1 MYQHTPSFLVDM
13 KKRRTIRVLAI
24 LVFLVTI
31 LTGGWSFFTEYQIQQ
46 VRSEGGIA
54 LEVAGDEGIAHVSQS
69 GYRVKKGDIGWY
81 KRGDIANVKE
91 TTRTGYTFLGW
102 YQDTT
107 KVSDSNPYSHTMTAA
122 TKLVAKTKINSYR
135 ITAEL
140 DGGTINGSPSWSQ
153 TYTIKDT
160 VTLPTP
166 VKTGYNFLGWVE
178 KGANNTPNKN
188 VVIPVGSTGDKTF
201 VAKWEIKKFKV
212 NVNGILDG
220 GTEQETTKGMGTF
233 DVYVNGDLLQN
244 KHDWYDYVDNAT
256 PYGTQIEIK
265 NIKAETGKTYV
276 KSSQSLK
283 FTVTGNVKITLY
295 FKTNEYTYR
304 FNANGGTGSIADIK
318 AKHGTSV
325 KIPTSTFKKDYHTQT
340 NWNTAAGGTGTSY
353 KLEDT
358 ISGYSG
364 KDGDVVTLYAQ
375 WRKNKVQ
382 ISLHANGSKMG
393 ASAGSYFSLD
403 AQSFVARGG
412 TRAIYEGEYGG
423 YVKDSTNS
431 LPDIQYTGNLW
442 LERTGYHYNPNES
455 WNTKSDGSGKS
466 YSENG
471 GILAKDF
478 ADLKDSDKSVTLYAN
493 WKPNNYKVRY
503 NGNGATSGTMTDSV
517 HVYDTAKALT
527 RNAYA
532 RTGYTFTGWNTKHD
546 GKGTAYADGASVKN
560 LTSNKDGVVTL
571 YAQWKANSYTLTY
584 DANGGT
590 VSTSSKTLQYGDA
603 FGILPTPK
611 RDGHKFLGWY
621 TSATG
626 GTKVS
631 ETTKI
636 DAKNTT
642 IYAHWD
648 AYTLS
653 INYHGDGAEYL
664 HDFDFDEN
672 KELGLVNVTGKD
684 IVKVQTV
691 RYGSKLPDYG
701 LFDGGRFKK
710 TGYTAENLVMLLK
723 GGTSISTQVP
733 YTAVELATKA
743 GKQDAFKTGNVSI
756 DIYPKWTVNTYT
768 NEITHWAGGFKDQEG
783 NNYEKTYFKLRSTT
797 FSSSYNSKF
806 TLDASQ
812 KIEIPNGF
820 HLNQDFGSD
829 DISSDGSW
837 TRYPFGT
844 QVTQKAQNMSFE
856 YDYLPSVYKIT
867 YNLNGGTNN
876 SANPSY
882 YNVLYGVSLKNP
894 TRIGYTFDGW
904 ESNLF
909 NLAQQ
914 KFMCI
919 NNVSGNELSNAKM
932 QVWKDGKF
940 LVQPLTVRSVGDAS
954 KKYIHNYDTGMY
966 TIRLAANG
974 NIQDGGSYY
983 AENVYLEKGKT
994 YTFSFRVE
1002 EASKSKYVISNVK
1015 VNKDGGTK
1023 VTGINEGKK
1032 ANFATSAELYS
1043 ELAKRTIGDVALEAR
1058 WTPNKYTLSFNPNG
1072 GTVNPTSKTVSYGSP
1087 YGDLPTPTKSGN
1099 TFLGWFTEKDGG
1111 TQVSSTTTMGASNVT
1126 LYAHW
1131 KLDIRDTVLGDRS
1144 VFSGTFG
1151 QYIKNNS
1158 YIYSIEIGTEGSG
1171 SLEATYDVSKNQD
1184 NSVKARVYRQNY
1196 MYYTI
1201 SIMPETG
1208 YRMVAPDNC
1217 VRWFAWDATDLSRIQ
1232 SISISQVD
1240 FKNTRN
1246 MSHMFNYCGIRDV
1259 TLRGINNKNI
1269 VMNGMFEGCDSLQ
1282 SITVD
1287 SLWRFDSSIGLDG
1300 IWTNGGIDYGG
1311 NTLPSYRDATYY
1323 KSTSY
1328 VYLETGAE
1336 LQKNLSSLITSYPSK
1351 VAIVFGTPSG
1361 GLFGNAIDVSESKDG
1376 SVLMNW
1382 GYSGGSMS
1390 SGVIYI
1396 YPSDS
1401 TKKIALNTESRGM
1414 FDSLYNNVPI
1424 TVDFGTNAVTDVL
1437 TRNTSTSLVWHA
1449 SSDLKYTGDDICGL
1463 VSNPNNR
1470 SIQLQS
1476 DDVDNEQVTS
1486 PDVDTPDTQKDTDT
1500 TDSQKG
1506 TDISDESLAIDTP
1519 DVQEDINTEV
1529 TDSNDVLHEESSQ
1542 VGGIEEVIE

>member
-31 LTGGWSFFTEYQIQQ
+31 LTGGGSFFTEYQIQQ

-503 NGNGATSGTMTDSV
+503 NGNGATSGTMTDSA
-517 HVYDTAKALT
+517 HVYDTTKVLT

-664 HDFDFDEN
+664 RDFDFDEN

-691 RYGSKLPDYG
+691 RYGSKLLDYG
-701 LFDGGRFKK
+701 LLDGGRFKK
-710 TGYTAENLVMLLK
+710 TGYTAENVVMLLK

-768 NEITHWAGGFKDQEG
+768 NEITHWARGFKDQEG

-844 QVTQKAQNMSFE
+844 QVTQKAQNMLFE

-914 KFMCI
+914 KFTCI
-919 NNVSGNELSNAKM
+919 NNVSGNELTSAKM

-1058 WTPNKYTLSFNPNG
+1058 WTAKTLTYN
-1072 GTVNPTSKTVSYGSP
+1072 VQY
-1087 YGDLPTPTKSGN
+1087 
-1099 TFLGWFTEKDGG
+1099 
-1111 TQVSSTTTMGASNVT
+1111 VSSSGKT
-1126 LYAHW
+1126 LGSS
-1131 KLDIRDTVLGDRS
+1131 TV
-1144 VFSGTFG
+1144 SGTFG
-1151 QYIKNNS
+1151 TTKDIEAPAKTGYVTPSKQSVVFDSENAKTIKFVYTPTTYNITIRNVNTDGTDRKIP
-1158 YIYSIEIGTEGSG
+1158 YTIETPTF
-1171 SLEATYDVSKNQD
+1171 SLETPSKTGYTFTGWTGSNGSTPQKTVTISQGSTGD
-1184 NSVKARVYRQNY
+1184 RVYTAN
-1196 MYYTI
+1196 
-1201 SIMPETG
+1201 
-1208 YRMVAPDNC
+1208 
-1217 VRWFAWDATDLSRIQ
+1217 W
-1232 SISISQVD
+1232 
-1240 FKNTRN
+1240 
-1246 MSHMFNYCGIRDV
+1246 
-1259 TLRGINNKNI
+1259 
-1269 VMNGMFEGCDSLQ
+1269 
-1282 SITVD
+1282 
-1287 SLWRFDSSIGLDG
+1287 
-1300 IWTNGGIDYGG
+1300 
-1311 NTLPSYRDATYY
+1311 
-1323 KSTSY
+1323 KSAS
-1328 VYLETGAE
+1328 VLLETGSYFKE
-1336 LQKNLSSLITSYPSK
+1336 DLLKILGYTSVRSIQF
-1351 VAIVFGTPSG
+1351 VNTG
-1361 GLFGNAIDVSESKDG
+1361 GESMNGYYTTDVSANQDG
-1376 SVLMNW
+1376 SIEMCAR
-1382 GYSGGSMS
+1382 YDGGSMS
-1390 SGVIYI
+1390 WMNIFIYSTVPDMKI
-1396 YPSDS
+1396 QLNPDS
-1401 TKKIALNTESRGM
+1401 NNMWSY
-1414 FDSLYNNVPI
+1414 LYNNSLV
-1424 TVDFGTNAVTDVL
+1424 TVDFGYGIVDD
-1437 TRNTSTSLVWHA
+1437 SLVGTMEYP
-1449 SSDLKYTGDDICGL
+1449 SGSNLKFTGDDICGL
-1463 VSNPNNR
+1463 VTHVNNQSLNITENSEDS
-1470 SIQLQS
+1470 SILDVIDTLTPQLDDTTKDSEDTSDTVVEQS
-1476 DDVDNEQVTS
+1476 DETNN
-1486 PDVDTPDTQKDTDT
+1486 
-1500 TDSQKG
+1500 DSDGKV
-1506 TDISDESLAIDTP
+1506 DESQPTSGS
-1519 DVQEDINTEV
+1519 TER
-1529 TDSNDVLHEESSQ
+1529 
-1542 VGGIEEVIE
+1542 GIEK

>member
-503 NGNGATSGTMTDSV
+503 NGNGATSGTMTDSA
-517 HVYDTAKALT
+517 HVYDTTKVLT

-691 RYGSKLPDYG
+691 KYGSKLPNYG
-701 LFDGGRFKK
+701 FLDGNRFTK
-710 TGYTAENLVMLLK
+710 TGHTAESSVMVLK
-723 GGTSISTQVP
+723 DGTSISTQVP

-768 NEITHWAGGFKDQEG
+768 NEITHWARGFKDQEG

-844 QVTQKAQNMSFE
+844 QVTQKAQNMLFE

-914 KFMCI
+914 KFTCI
-919 NNVSGNELSNAKM
+919 NNVSGNELTSAKM

-1058 WTPNKYTLSFNPNG
+1058 WTAKTLTYN
-1072 GTVNPTSKTVSYGSP
+1072 VQY
-1087 YGDLPTPTKSGN
+1087 
-1099 TFLGWFTEKDGG
+1099 
-1111 TQVSSTTTMGASNVT
+1111 VSSSGKT
-1126 LYAHW
+1126 LGSS
-1131 KLDIRDTVLGDRS
+1131 TV
-1144 VFSGTFG
+1144 SGTFG
-1151 QYIKNNS
+1151 TTKDIEAPAKTGYVTPSKQSVVFDSENAKTIKFVYTPTTYNITIRNVNTDGTDRKIP
-1158 YIYSIEIGTEGSG
+1158 YTIETPTF
-1171 SLEATYDVSKNQD
+1171 SLETPSKTGYTFTGWTGSNGSTPQKTVTISQGSTGD
-1184 NSVKARVYRQNY
+1184 RVYTAN
-1196 MYYTI
+1196 
-1201 SIMPETG
+1201 
-1208 YRMVAPDNC
+1208 
-1217 VRWFAWDATDLSRIQ
+1217 W
-1232 SISISQVD
+1232 
-1240 FKNTRN
+1240 
-1246 MSHMFNYCGIRDV
+1246 
-1259 TLRGINNKNI
+1259 
-1269 VMNGMFEGCDSLQ
+1269 
-1282 SITVD
+1282 
-1287 SLWRFDSSIGLDG
+1287 
-1300 IWTNGGIDYGG
+1300 
-1311 NTLPSYRDATYY
+1311 
-1323 KSTSY
+1323 KSAS
-1328 VYLETGAE
+1328 VLLETGSYFKE
-1336 LQKNLSSLITSYPSK
+1336 DLLKILGYTSVRSIQF
-1351 VAIVFGTPSG
+1351 VNTG
-1361 GLFGNAIDVSESKDG
+1361 GESMNGYYTTDVSANQDG
-1376 SVLMNW
+1376 SIEMCAR
-1382 GYSGGSMS
+1382 YDGGSMS
-1390 SGVIYI
+1390 WMNIFIYSTVPDMKI
-1396 YPSDS
+1396 QLNPDS
-1401 TKKIALNTESRGM
+1401 NNMWSY
-1414 FDSLYNNVPI
+1414 LYNNSLV
-1424 TVDFGTNAVTDVL
+1424 TVDFGYGIVDD
-1437 TRNTSTSLVWHA
+1437 SLVGTMEYP
-1449 SSDLKYTGDDICGL
+1449 SGSNLKFTGDDICGL
-1463 VSNPNNR
+1463 VTHVNNQSLNITENSEDS
-1470 SIQLQS
+1470 SILDVIDTLTPQLDDTTKDSEDTSDTVVEQS
-1476 DDVDNEQVTS
+1476 DETNN
-1486 PDVDTPDTQKDTDT
+1486 
-1500 TDSQKG
+1500 DSDGKV
-1506 TDISDESLAIDTP
+1506 DESQPTSGS
-1519 DVQEDINTEV
+1519 TER
-1529 TDSNDVLHEESSQ
+1529 
-1542 VGGIEEVIE
+1542 GIEK

>member
-1 MYQHTPSFLVDM
+1 M
-13 KKRRTIRVLAI
+13 
-24 LVFLVTI
+24 
-31 LTGGWSFFTEYQIQQ
+31 
-46 VRSEGGIA
+46 
-54 LEVAGDEGIAHVSQS
+54 
-69 GYRVKKGDIGWY
+69 
-81 KRGDIANVKE
+81 
-91 TTRTGYTFLGW
+91 
-102 YQDTT
+102 
-107 KVSDSNPYSHTMTAA
+107 
-122 TKLVAKTKINSYR
+122 
-135 ITAEL
+135 
-140 DGGTINGSPSWSQ
+140 
-153 TYTIKDT
+153 
-160 VTLPTP
+160 TLPTP

-503 NGNGATSGTMTDSV
+503 NGNGATSGTMTDSA
-517 HVYDTAKALT
+517 HVYDTTKVLT

-691 RYGSKLPDYG
+691 KYGSKLPNYG
-701 LFDGGRFKK
+701 FLDGNRFTK
-710 TGYTAENLVMLLK
+710 TGHTAESSVMVLK
-723 GGTSISTQVP
+723 DGTSISTQVP

-768 NEITHWAGGFKDQEG
+768 NEITHWARGFKDQEG

-844 QVTQKAQNMSFE
+844 QVTQKAQNMLFE

-894 TRIGYTFDGW
+894 TRVGYTFDGW

-909 NLAQQ
+909 HLAQQ

-1058 WTPNKYTLSFNPNG
+1058 WTAKTLTYN
-1072 GTVNPTSKTVSYGSP
+1072 VQY
-1087 YGDLPTPTKSGN
+1087 
-1099 TFLGWFTEKDGG
+1099 
-1111 TQVSSTTTMGASNVT
+1111 VSSSGKT
-1126 LYAHW
+1126 LGSS
-1131 KLDIRDTVLGDRS
+1131 TV
-1144 VFSGTFG
+1144 SGTFG
-1151 QYIKNNS
+1151 TTKDIEAPAKTGYVTPSKQSVVFDSENAKTIKFVYTPTTYNITIRNVNTDGTDRKIP
-1158 YIYSIEIGTEGSG
+1158 YTIETPTF
-1171 SLEATYDVSKNQD
+1171 SLETPSKTGYTFTGWTGSNGSTPQKTVTISQGSTGD
-1184 NSVKARVYRQNY
+1184 RVYTAN
-1196 MYYTI
+1196 
-1201 SIMPETG
+1201 
-1208 YRMVAPDNC
+1208 
-1217 VRWFAWDATDLSRIQ
+1217 W
-1232 SISISQVD
+1232 
-1240 FKNTRN
+1240 
-1246 MSHMFNYCGIRDV
+1246 
-1259 TLRGINNKNI
+1259 
-1269 VMNGMFEGCDSLQ
+1269 
-1282 SITVD
+1282 
-1287 SLWRFDSSIGLDG
+1287 
-1300 IWTNGGIDYGG
+1300 
-1311 NTLPSYRDATYY
+1311 
-1323 KSTSY
+1323 KSAS
-1328 VYLETGAE
+1328 VLLETGSYFKE
-1336 LQKNLSSLITSYPSK
+1336 DLLKILGYTSVRSIQF
-1351 VAIVFGTPSG
+1351 VNTG
-1361 GLFGNAIDVSESKDG
+1361 GESMNGYYTTDVSANQDG
-1376 SVLMNW
+1376 SIEMCAR
-1382 GYSGGSMS
+1382 YDGGSMS
-1390 SGVIYI
+1390 WMNIFIYSTVPDMKI
-1396 YPSDS
+1396 QLNPDS
-1401 TKKIALNTESRGM
+1401 NNMWSY
-1414 FDSLYNNVPI
+1414 LYNNSLV
-1424 TVDFGTNAVTDVL
+1424 TVDFGYGIVDD
-1437 TRNTSTSLVWHA
+1437 SLVGTMEYP
-1449 SSDLKYTGDDICGL
+1449 SGSNLKFTGDDICGL
-1463 VSNPNNR
+1463 VTHVNNQSLNITENSEDS
-1470 SIQLQS
+1470 SILDVIDTLTPQLDDTTKDSEDTSDTVVEQS
-1476 DDVDNEQVTS
+1476 DETNN
-1486 PDVDTPDTQKDTDT
+1486 
-1500 TDSQKG
+1500 DSDGKV
-1506 TDISDESLAIDTP
+1506 DESQPTSGS
-1519 DVQEDINTEV
+1519 TER
-1529 TDSNDVLHEESSQ
+1529 
-1542 VGGIEEVIE
+1542 GIEK

>member
-1 MYQHTPSFLVDM
+1 MN
-13 KKRRTIRVLAI
+13 KKRYIRLLSVI
-24 LVFLVTI
+24 LLLVST
-31 LTGGWSFFTEYQIQQ
+31 LTFGWSYFTDYRISQIKT
-46 VRSEGGIA
+46 EGGIS
-54 LEVAGDEGIAHVSQS
+54 LEVQGDDGISNVSQS
-69 GYRVKKGDIGWY
+69 GYRVQKGGIGWY
-81 KRGDIANVKE
+81 KNGDSATVTAVVRN
-91 TTRTGYTFLGW
+91 GYTFNGW
-102 YQDTT
+102 YNSGT
-107 KVSDSNPYSHTMTAA
+107 KVSSNLSHSFSVTEPT
-122 TKLVAKTKINSYR
+122 TLTAKTTVNSYT

-140 DGGTINGSPSWSQ
+140 DGGTIDGSPTWSK
-153 TYTIKDT
+153 TYTVKDT

-166 VKTGYNFLGWVE
+166 TKVGHTFLGWVE
-178 KGANNTPNKN
+178 KGGNAVPNPN
-188 VVIPVGSTGDKTF
+188 YTVPVGTTGNKTF
-201 VAKWEIKKFKV
+201 VAKWSANKYELDI
-212 NVNGILDG
+212 NGRLDNG
-220 GTEQETTKGMGTF
+220 SIESNIKGMGTLE
-233 DVYVNGDLLQN
+233 VYVDGVLANTEN
-244 KHDWYDYVDNAT
+244 ANDYCRDIA
-256 PYGTQIEIK
+256 YGSQVEIK
-265 NIKAETGKTYV
+265 NIKAYEGKTF
-276 KSSQSLK
+276 KSSSHSLK
-283 FTVTGNVKITLY
+283 FTMEKPVKITLD

-304 FNANGGTGSIADIK
+304 FDPNGGTGTGSDIK
-318 AKHGTSV
+318 LKHGETLN
-325 KIPTSTFKKDYHTQT
+325 IPKLFKRDFYTQT
-340 NWNTAAGGTGTSY
+340 CWTRSSDGSGIKYDVGGKY
-353 KLEDT
+353 
-358 ISGYSG
+358 SGYSG

-382 ISLHANGSKMG
+382 ISVHANGSKMG

-403 AQSFVARGG
+403 AQSFVAKGG

-423 YVKDSTNS
+423 YVTDSTNS
-431 LPDIQYTGNLW
+431 LPDIQLTGYLW

-503 NGNGATSGTMTDSV
+503 NGNGATSGTMTDSA
-517 HVYDTAKALT
+517 HVYDTTKVLT

-532 RTGYTFTGWNTKHD
+532 RTGYTFTGWNTKAD
-546 GKGTAYADGASVKN
+546 GKGTAYVDGDSVKN
-560 LTSNKDGVVTL
+560 LTASKDGVVTL
-571 YAQWKANSYTLTY
+571 YAQWKANRYTLTY
-584 DANGGT
+584 NANGGT
-590 VSTSSKTLQYGDA
+590 VSASSKTLQYGDA
-603 FGILPTPK
+603 FGTLPTPK
-611 RDGHKFLGWY
+611 RDGHRFLGWY

-631 ETTKI
+631 EATKI
-636 DAKNTT
+636 GAENTT

-653 INYHGDGAEYL
+653 INYHANGAEYFSDYDL
-664 HDFDFDEN
+664 NNN
-672 KELGLVNVTGKD
+672 KELGTINVAGKD

-691 RYGSKLPDYG
+691 KYGSKLPDYG
-701 LFDGGRFKK
+701 ILDGNRFTK
-710 TGYTAENLVMLLK
+710 TGHTAENSVMVLK
-723 GGTSISTQVP
+723 DGTSLSVIEP
-733 YTAVELATKA
+733 YTAIELATKA
-743 GKQDAFKTGNVSI
+743 GKQETFKTEDVSI
-756 DIYPKWTVNTYT
+756 DIYPKWVINWYS
-768 NEITHWAGGFKDQEG
+768 NRVEHWAWGFRNQEG
-783 NNYEKTYFKLRSTT
+783 NNGSKEAYKIDTTSFDAVFNTT
-797 FSSSYNSKF
+797 FIMDKGKQA
-806 TLDASQ
+806 TLP
-812 KIEIPNGF
+812 KGF
-820 HLNQDFGSD
+820 YLQN
-829 DISSDGSW
+829 
-837 TRYPFGT
+837 TFGT
-844 QVTQKAQNMSFE
+844 SAIDGTWQTYPLGTKVTQSAKSLGFE
-856 YDYLPSVYKIT
+856 YDYYPTTYKIA

-876 SANPSY
+876 SANPSS

-894 TRIGYTFDGW
+894 TRHGYTFSGW
-904 ESNLF
+904 YN
-909 NLAQQ
+909 
-914 KFMCI
+914 
-919 NNVSGNELSNAKM
+919 
-932 QVWKDGKF
+932 
-940 LVQPLTVRSVGDAS
+940 GD
-954 KKYIHNYDTGMY
+954 T
-966 TIRLAANG
+966 
-974 NIQDGGSYY
+974 
-983 AENVYLEKGKT
+983 
-994 YTFSFRVE
+994 
-1002 EASKSKYVISNVK
+1002 K
-1015 VNKDGGTK
+1015 VN
-1023 VTGINEGKK
+1023 GINEGKG
-1032 ANFATSAELYS
+1032 ANFASSAELYS

-1058 WTPNKYTLSFNPNG
+1058 WTPNKYTLSFDPNG
-1072 GTVNPTSKTVSYGSP
+1072 GTVNPTSKTVSYGSH

-1336 LQKNLSSLITSYPSK
+1336 LRSELSSLITSYPSK

-1401 TKKIALNTESRGM
+1401 TKKIALNTESRRM

>member
-31 LTGGWSFFTEYQIQQ
+31 LTGGGSFFTEYQIQQ

-503 NGNGATSGTMTDSV
+503 NGNGATSGTMTDSS
-517 HVYDTAKALT
+517 HVYDTVNSLT
-527 RNAYA
+527 KNAYA
-532 RTGYTFTGWNTKHD
+532 RTGYTFTGWNTKAD
-546 GKGTAYADGASVKN
+546 GKGTAYVDGDSVKN
-560 LTSNKDGVVTL
+560 LTASKDGVVTL
-571 YAQWKANSYTLTY
+571 YAQWKANRYTLTY
-584 DANGGT
+584 NANGGT
-590 VSTSSKTLQYGDA
+590 VSASSKTLQYGDA
-603 FGILPTPK
+603 FGTLPTPK
-611 RDGHKFLGWY
+611 RDGHRFLGWY

-626 GTKVS
+626 GTKIS
-631 ETTKI
+631 EATKI
-636 DAKNTT
+636 GAENTT

-653 INYHGDGAEYL
+653 INYHANGAEYFSDYDL
-664 HDFDFDEN
+664 NNN
-672 KELGLVNVTGKD
+672 KELGTINVAGKD

-691 RYGSKLPDYG
+691 KYGSKLPNYG
-701 LFDGGRFKK
+701 LLDGNRFTK
-710 TGYTAENLVMLLK
+710 TGHTAESSVMVLK
-723 GGTSISTQVP
+723 DGTSLSAIEP
-733 YTAVELATKA
+733 YTAIELATKA
-743 GKQDAFKTGNVSI
+743 GKQETFKTEDVSI
-756 DIYPKWTVNTYT
+756 DIYPKWVINWYS
-768 NEITHWAGGFKDQEG
+768 NRVEHWAGGFKNQEG
-783 NNYEKTYFKLRSTT
+783 NNGLKNYFKLDSTT
-797 FSSSYNSKF
+797 FRSSYNSKF

-812 KIEIPNGF
+812 KVEIPNGF

-837 TRYPFGT
+837 KRYPFGT
-844 QVTQKAQNMSFE
+844 QVTQKAQNMLFE
-856 YDYLPSVYKIT
+856 YDYLPNVYKIA

-876 SANPSY
+876 SSNPSY

-914 KFMCI
+914 KFTCI
-919 NNVSGNELSNAKM
+919 NNVSGNELTSAKM

-1058 WTPNKYTLSFNPNG
+1058 WTAKTLTYN
-1072 GTVNPTSKTVSYGSP
+1072 VQY
-1087 YGDLPTPTKSGN
+1087 
-1099 TFLGWFTEKDGG
+1099 
-1111 TQVSSTTTMGASNVT
+1111 VSSSGKT
-1126 LYAHW
+1126 LGSS
-1131 KLDIRDTVLGDRS
+1131 TV
-1144 VFSGTFG
+1144 SGTFG
-1151 QYIKNNS
+1151 TTKDIEAPAKTGYVTPSKQSVVFDSENAKTIKFVYTPTTYNITIRNVNTDGTDRKIP
-1158 YIYSIEIGTEGSG
+1158 YTIETPTF
-1171 SLEATYDVSKNQD
+1171 SLETPSKTGYTFTGWTGSNGSTPQKTVTISQGSTGD
-1184 NSVKARVYRQNY
+1184 RVYTAN
-1196 MYYTI
+1196 
-1201 SIMPETG
+1201 
-1208 YRMVAPDNC
+1208 
-1217 VRWFAWDATDLSRIQ
+1217 W
-1232 SISISQVD
+1232 
-1240 FKNTRN
+1240 
-1246 MSHMFNYCGIRDV
+1246 
-1259 TLRGINNKNI
+1259 
-1269 VMNGMFEGCDSLQ
+1269 
-1282 SITVD
+1282 
-1287 SLWRFDSSIGLDG
+1287 
-1300 IWTNGGIDYGG
+1300 
-1311 NTLPSYRDATYY
+1311 
-1323 KSTSY
+1323 KSAS
-1328 VYLETGAE
+1328 VLLETGSYFKE
-1336 LQKNLSSLITSYPSK
+1336 DLLKILGYTSVRSIQF
-1351 VAIVFGTPSG
+1351 VNTG
-1361 GLFGNAIDVSESKDG
+1361 GESMNGYYTTDVSANQDG
-1376 SVLMNW
+1376 SIEMCAR
-1382 GYSGGSMS
+1382 YDGGSMS
-1390 SGVIYI
+1390 WMNIFIYSTVPDMKI
-1396 YPSDS
+1396 QLNPDS
-1401 TKKIALNTESRGM
+1401 NNMWSY
-1414 FDSLYNNVPI
+1414 LYNNSLV
-1424 TVDFGTNAVTDVL
+1424 TVDFGYGIVDD
-1437 TRNTSTSLVWHA
+1437 SLVGTMEYP
-1449 SSDLKYTGDDICGL
+1449 SGSNLKFTGDDICGL
-1463 VSNPNNR
+1463 VTHVNNQSLNITENSEDS
-1470 SIQLQS
+1470 SILDVIDTLTPQLDDTTKDSEDTSDTVVEQS
-1476 DDVDNEQVTS
+1476 DETNN
-1486 PDVDTPDTQKDTDT
+1486 
-1500 TDSQKG
+1500 DSDGKV
-1506 TDISDESLAIDTP
+1506 DESQPTSGS
-1519 DVQEDINTEV
+1519 TER
-1529 TDSNDVLHEESSQ
+1529 
-1542 VGGIEEVIE
+1542 GIEK

>member
-1 MYQHTPSFLVDM
+1 M
-13 KKRRTIRVLAI
+13 
-24 LVFLVTI
+24 
-31 LTGGWSFFTEYQIQQ
+31 
-46 VRSEGGIA
+46 
-54 LEVAGDEGIAHVSQS
+54 
-69 GYRVKKGDIGWY
+69 
-81 KRGDIANVKE
+81 
-91 TTRTGYTFLGW
+91 
-102 YQDTT
+102 
-107 KVSDSNPYSHTMTAA
+107 
-122 TKLVAKTKINSYR
+122 
-135 ITAEL
+135 
-140 DGGTINGSPSWSQ
+140 GGTIDGSSTWSN
-153 TYTIKDT
+153 TYTVKDT

-166 VKTGYNFLGWVE
+166 TKVGHTFLGWVE
-178 KGANNTPNKN
+178 KGGNAVPNPN
-188 VVIPVGSTGDKTF
+188 YTVPVGTTGNKTF
-201 VAKWEIKKFKV
+201 VAKWSANKYELDI
-212 NVNGILDG
+212 NGRLDNG
-220 GTEQETTKGMGTF
+220 SIESNMIGMGTLE
-233 DVYVNGDLLQN
+233 VYVNGVLAN
-244 KHDWYDYVDNAT
+244 TENANDYCRDISFGSQV
-256 PYGTQIEIK
+256 EIK
-265 NIKAETGKTYV
+265 NIKAYEGKTF
-276 KSSQSLK
+276 KGSSHSLK
-283 FTVTGNVKITLY
+283 FTMEKPVKITLD

-304 FNANGGTGSIADIK
+304 FDPNGGTGTGSDIK
-318 AKHGTSV
+318 LKHGETLN
-325 KIPTSTFKKDYHTQT
+325 IPKLFKRDFYTQT
-340 NWNTAAGGTGTSY
+340 CWTRSSDGSGIKYDVGGKY
-353 KLEDT
+353 
-358 ISGYSG
+358 SGYSG

-382 ISLHANGSKMG
+382 ISVHANGSKMG

-403 AQSFVARGG
+403 AQSFVAKGG

-423 YVKDSTNS
+423 YVTDSTNS
-431 LPDIQYTGNLW
+431 LPDIQLTGYLW

-503 NGNGATSGTMTDSV
+503 NGNGATSGTMTDSA
-517 HVYDTAKALT
+517 HVYDTTKVLT
-527 RNAYA
+527 KNAYA
-532 RTGYTFTGWNTKHD
+532 RTGYTFTGWNTKAD
-546 GKGTAYADGASVKN
+546 GKGTAYVDGDSVKN
-560 LTSNKDGVVTL
+560 LTASKDGVVTL
-571 YAQWKANSYTLTY
+571 YAQWKANRYTLTY
-584 DANGGT
+584 NANGGT
-590 VSTSSKTLQYGDA
+590 VSASSKTLQYGDA
-603 FGILPTPK
+603 FGTLPTPK
-611 RDGHKFLGWY
+611 RDGHRFLGWY

-631 ETTKI
+631 EATKI
-636 DAKNTT
+636 GAENTT

-653 INYHGDGAEYL
+653 INYHANGAEYFSDYDL
-664 HDFDFDEN
+664 NNN
-672 KELGLVNVTGKD
+672 KELGTINVAGKD

-691 RYGSKLPDYG
+691 KYGSKLPDYG
-701 LFDGGRFKK
+701 ILDGSRFTK
-710 TGYTAENLVMLLK
+710 TGHTAENSVMVLK
-723 GGTSISTQVP
+723 DGTSLSVIEP
-733 YTAVELATKA
+733 YTAIELATKA
-743 GKQDAFKTGNVSI
+743 GKQETFKTEDVSI
-756 DIYPKWTVNTYT
+756 NIYPKWVINWYS
-768 NEITHWAGGFKDQEG
+768 NKVDHWAWGFRNQEG
-783 NNYEKTYFKLRSTT
+783 NNGGKNEAYKIDTTSFDAVFNTT
-797 FSSSYNSKF
+797 FIMDGSKQT
-806 TLDASQ
+806 TLP
-812 KIEIPNGF
+812 KGF
-820 HLNQDFGSD
+820 HLQNK
-829 DISSDGSW
+829 
-837 TRYPFGT
+837 FGT
-844 QVTQKAQNMSFE
+844 SAIDGTWQNYPLGTKVTQSAKSLRFE
-856 YDYLPSVYKIT
+856 YAYSPTTYKIA

-876 SANPSY
+876 SDNPSS

-894 TRIGYTFDGW
+894 TRQGYTFSGW
-904 ESNLF
+904 YN
-909 NLAQQ
+909 
-914 KFMCI
+914 
-919 NNVSGNELSNAKM
+919 
-932 QVWKDGKF
+932 
-940 LVQPLTVRSVGDAS
+940 GD
-954 KKYIHNYDTGMY
+954 T
-966 TIRLAANG
+966 
-974 NIQDGGSYY
+974 
-983 AENVYLEKGKT
+983 
-994 YTFSFRVE
+994 
-1002 EASKSKYVISNVK
+1002 K
-1015 VNKDGGTK
+1015 VN
-1023 VTGINEGKK
+1023 GINEGKG
-1032 ANFATSAELYS
+1032 ANFASSAELYS
-1043 ELAKRTIGDVALEAR
+1043 ELEKRTIGDVTLEAR

-1336 LQKNLSSLITSYPSK
+1336 LRSELSSLITSYPSK

>member
-31 LTGGWSFFTEYQIQQ
+31 LTGGGSFFTEYQIQQ

-503 NGNGATSGTMTDSV
+503 NGNGATSGTMTDSA
-517 HVYDTAKALT
+517 HVYDTTKVLT

-691 RYGSKLPDYG
+691 KYGSKLPDYG
-701 LFDGGRFKK
+701 VLDGNRFTK
-710 TGYTAENLVMLLK
+710 TGHTAESSVMVLK
-723 GGTSISTQVP
+723 DGTSISTQVP

-768 NEITHWAGGFKDQEG
+768 NEITHWARGFKDQEG

-844 QVTQKAQNMSFE
+844 QVTQKAQNMLFE

-914 KFMCI
+914 KFTCI
-919 NNVSGNELSNAKM
+919 NNVSGNELTSAKM

-1058 WTPNKYTLSFNPNG
+1058 WTAKTLTYN
-1072 GTVNPTSKTVSYGSP
+1072 VQY
-1087 YGDLPTPTKSGN
+1087 
-1099 TFLGWFTEKDGG
+1099 
-1111 TQVSSTTTMGASNVT
+1111 VSSSGKT
-1126 LYAHW
+1126 LGSS
-1131 KLDIRDTVLGDRS
+1131 TV
-1144 VFSGTFG
+1144 SGTFG
-1151 QYIKNNS
+1151 TTKDIEAPAKTGYVTPSKQSVVFDSENAKTIKFVYTPTTYNITIRNVNTDGTDRKIP
-1158 YIYSIEIGTEGSG
+1158 YTIETPTF
-1171 SLEATYDVSKNQD
+1171 SLETPSKTGYTFTGWTGSNGSTPQKTVTISQGSTGD
-1184 NSVKARVYRQNY
+1184 RVYTAN
-1196 MYYTI
+1196 
-1201 SIMPETG
+1201 
-1208 YRMVAPDNC
+1208 
-1217 VRWFAWDATDLSRIQ
+1217 W
-1232 SISISQVD
+1232 
-1240 FKNTRN
+1240 
-1246 MSHMFNYCGIRDV
+1246 
-1259 TLRGINNKNI
+1259 
-1269 VMNGMFEGCDSLQ
+1269 
-1282 SITVD
+1282 
-1287 SLWRFDSSIGLDG
+1287 
-1300 IWTNGGIDYGG
+1300 
-1311 NTLPSYRDATYY
+1311 
-1323 KSTSY
+1323 KSAS
-1328 VYLETGAE
+1328 VLLETGSYFKE
-1336 LQKNLSSLITSYPSK
+1336 DLLKILGYTSVRSIQF
-1351 VAIVFGTPSG
+1351 VNTG
-1361 GLFGNAIDVSESKDG
+1361 GESMNGYYTTDVSANQDG
-1376 SVLMNW
+1376 SIEMCAR
-1382 GYSGGSMS
+1382 YDGGSMS
-1390 SGVIYI
+1390 WMNIFIYSTVPDMKI
-1396 YPSDS
+1396 QLNPDS
-1401 TKKIALNTESRGM
+1401 NNMWSY
-1414 FDSLYNNVPI
+1414 LYNNSLV
-1424 TVDFGTNAVTDVL
+1424 TVDFGYGIVDD
-1437 TRNTSTSLVWHA
+1437 SLVGTMEYP
-1449 SSDLKYTGDDICGL
+1449 SGSNLKFTGDDICGL
-1463 VSNPNNR
+1463 VTHVNNQSLNITENSEDS
-1470 SIQLQS
+1470 SILDVIDTLTPQLDDTTKDSEDTSDTVVEQS
-1476 DDVDNEQVTS
+1476 DETNN
-1486 PDVDTPDTQKDTDT
+1486 
-1500 TDSQKG
+1500 DSDGKV
-1506 TDISDESLAIDTP
+1506 DESQPTSGS
-1519 DVQEDINTEV
+1519 TER
-1529 TDSNDVLHEESSQ
+1529 
-1542 VGGIEEVIE
+1542 GIEK

>member
-1 MYQHTPSFLVDM
+1 MNKNRY
-13 KKRRTIRVLAI
+13 IRLLSVILLLA
-24 LVFLVTI
+24 TI
-31 LTGGWSFFTEYQIQQ
+31 LTFGWSYFTDYKISQIKT
-46 VRSEGGIA
+46 EGGVS
-54 LEVAGDEGIAHVSQS
+54 LEVQGDDGISNVSQS
-69 GYRVKKGDIGWY
+69 GYRVQKGGIGWY
-81 KRGDIANVKE
+81 KNGDSATVTAVVRN
-91 TTRTGYTFLGW
+91 GYTFNGW
-102 YQDTT
+102 YNSGT
-107 KVSDSNPYSHTMTAA
+107 KVSSNLSHSFSVTEPT
-122 TKLVAKTKINSYR
+122 TLTAKTTVNSYT

-140 DGGTINGSPSWSQ
+140 DGGTIDGSPTWSK
-153 TYTIKDT
+153 TYTVKDT

-166 VKTGYNFLGWVE
+166 TKVGHTFLGWVE
-178 KGANNTPNKN
+178 KGGNAVPNPN
-188 VVIPVGSTGDKTF
+188 YTVPVGTTGNKTF
-201 VAKWEIKKFKV
+201 VAKWSANKYELDI
-212 NVNGILDG
+212 NGRLDNG
-220 GTEQETTKGMGTF
+220 SIESNIKGMGTLE
-233 DVYVNGDLLQN
+233 VYVDGVLANTEN
-244 KHDWYDYVDNAT
+244 ANDYCRDIA
-256 PYGTQIEIK
+256 YGSQVEIK
-265 NIKAETGKTYV
+265 NIKAYEGKTF
-276 KSSQSLK
+276 KSSSHSLK
-283 FTVTGNVKITLY
+283 FTMEKPVKITLD

-304 FNANGGTGSIADIK
+304 FDPNGGTGTGSDIK
-318 AKHGTSV
+318 LKHGETLN
-325 KIPTSTFKKDYHTQT
+325 IPKLFKRDFYTQT
-340 NWNTAAGGTGTSY
+340 CWTRSSDGSGIKYDVGGKY
-353 KLEDT
+353 
-358 ISGYSG
+358 SGYSG

-382 ISLHANGSKMG
+382 ISVHANGSKMG

-403 AQSFVARGG
+403 AQSFVAKGG

-423 YVKDSTNS
+423 YVTDSTNS
-431 LPDIQYTGNLW
+431 LPDIQLTGYLW

-503 NGNGATSGTMTDSV
+503 NGNGATSGTMTDSS
-517 HVYDTAKALT
+517 HVYDTVNSLT
-527 RNAYA
+527 KNAYA
-532 RTGYTFTGWNTKHD
+532 RTGYTFTGWNTKAD
-546 GKGTAYADGASVKN
+546 GKGTAYVDGDSVKN
-560 LTSNKDGVVTL
+560 LTASKDGVVTL
-571 YAQWKANSYTLTY
+571 YAQWKANRYTLTY
-584 DANGGT
+584 NANGGT
-590 VSTSSKTLQYGDA
+590 VSASSKTLQYGDA
-603 FGILPTPK
+603 FGTLPTPK
-611 RDGHKFLGWY
+611 RDGHRFLGWY

-631 ETTKI
+631 EATKI
-636 DAKNTT
+636 GAENTT

-653 INYHGDGAEYL
+653 INYHANGAEYFSDYDL
-664 HDFDFDEN
+664 NNN
-672 KELGLVNVTGKD
+672 KELGIINVAGKD

-691 RYGSKLPDYG
+691 KYGSKLPDYG
-701 LFDGGRFKK
+701 ILDGNRFTK
-710 TGYTAENLVMLLK
+710 TGHTAENSVMVLK
-723 GGTSISTQVP
+723 DGTSLSVIEP
-733 YTAVELATKA
+733 YTAIELATKA
-743 GKQDAFKTGNVSI
+743 GKQETFKTEDVSI
-756 DIYPKWTVNTYT
+756 DIYPKWVINWYS
-768 NEITHWAGGFKDQEG
+768 NRVEHWAWGFRNQEG
-783 NNYEKTYFKLRSTT
+783 NNGNKNAYKIDTTYFDAVFNTT
-797 FSSSYNSKF
+797 FIVDKSKQT
-806 TLDASQ
+806 TLP
-812 KIEIPNGF
+812 KGF
-820 HLNQDFGSD
+820 HLQN
-829 DISSDGSW
+829 
-837 TRYPFGT
+837 TFGT
-844 QVTQKAQNMSFE
+844 SAIDGTWQTYPLGTKVTQSAKSLGFE
-856 YDYLPSVYKIT
+856 YDYYPTTYKIA

-876 SANPSY
+876 SDNPSS

-894 TRIGYTFDGW
+894 TRQGYTFSGW
-904 ESNLF
+904 YN
-909 NLAQQ
+909 
-914 KFMCI
+914 
-919 NNVSGNELSNAKM
+919 
-932 QVWKDGKF
+932 
-940 LVQPLTVRSVGDAS
+940 GD
-954 KKYIHNYDTGMY
+954 T
-966 TIRLAANG
+966 
-974 NIQDGGSYY
+974 
-983 AENVYLEKGKT
+983 
-994 YTFSFRVE
+994 
-1002 EASKSKYVISNVK
+1002 K
-1015 VNKDGGTK
+1015 VN
-1023 VTGINEGKK
+1023 GINEGKG
-1032 ANFATSAELYS
+1032 ANFASSAELYS
-1043 ELAKRTIGDVALEAR
+1043 ELEKRTIGDVTLEAR

-1336 LQKNLSSLITSYPSK
+1336 LRSELSSLITSYPSK

-1382 GYSGGSMS
+1382 GYSGGSIS

>member
-503 NGNGATSGTMTDSV
+503 NGNGATSGTMTDSA
-517 HVYDTAKALT
+517 HVYDTTKVLT

-691 RYGSKLPDYG
+691 RYGSKLSDYG
-701 LFDGGRFKK
+701 VLDGGRFKK

-844 QVTQKAQNMSFE
+844 QVTQKAQNMLFE

-914 KFMCI
+914 KFTCI
-919 NNVSGNELSNAKM
+919 NNVSGNELTSAKM

-1058 WTPNKYTLSFNPNG
+1058 WTAKTLTYN
-1072 GTVNPTSKTVSYGSP
+1072 VQY
-1087 YGDLPTPTKSGN
+1087 
-1099 TFLGWFTEKDGG
+1099 
-1111 TQVSSTTTMGASNVT
+1111 VSSSGKT
-1126 LYAHW
+1126 LGSS
-1131 KLDIRDTVLGDRS
+1131 TV
-1144 VFSGTFG
+1144 SGTFG
-1151 QYIKNNS
+1151 TTKDIEAPAKTGYVTPSKQSVVFDSENAKTIKFVYTPTTYNITIRNVNTDGTDRKIP
-1158 YIYSIEIGTEGSG
+1158 YTIETPTF
-1171 SLEATYDVSKNQD
+1171 SLETPSKTGYTFTGWTGSNGSTPQKTVTISQGSTGD
-1184 NSVKARVYRQNY
+1184 RVYTANWKSASVLLETGSYFKEDLLKILGYTSVRSIQFVNTGGES
-1196 MYYTI
+1196 MNGYYTI
-1201 SIMPETG
+1201 
-1208 YRMVAPDNC
+1208 
-1217 VRWFAWDATDLSRIQ
+1217 
-1232 SISISQVD
+1232 
-1240 FKNTRN
+1240 
-1246 MSHMFNYCGIRDV
+1246 
-1259 TLRGINNKNI
+1259 
-1269 VMNGMFEGCDSLQ
+1269 
-1282 SITVD
+1282 
-1287 SLWRFDSSIGLDG
+1287 
-1300 IWTNGGIDYGG
+1300 
-1311 NTLPSYRDATYY
+1311 
-1323 KSTSY
+1323 
-1328 VYLETGAE
+1328 
-1336 LQKNLSSLITSYPSK
+1336 
-1351 VAIVFGTPSG
+1351 
-1361 GLFGNAIDVSESKDG
+1361 DVSANQDG
-1376 SVLMNW
+1376 SIEM
-1382 GYSGGSMS
+1382 YARYDGGSMS
-1390 SGVIYI
+1390 WMNIFIYSTVPDMKI
-1396 YPSDS
+1396 QLNPDS
-1401 TKKIALNTESRGM
+1401 NNMWSY
-1414 FDSLYNNVPI
+1414 LYNNSLV
-1424 TVDFGTNAVTDVL
+1424 TVDFGYGIVDD
-1437 TRNTSTSLVWHA
+1437 SLVGTMEYP
-1449 SSDLKYTGDDICGL
+1449 SGSNLKFTGDDICGL
-1463 VSNPNNR
+1463 VTHVNNQSLNITENSEDS
-1470 SIQLQS
+1470 SILDVIDTLTPQLDDTTKDSEDTSDTVVEQS
-1476 DDVDNEQVTS
+1476 DETNN
-1486 PDVDTPDTQKDTDT
+1486 
-1500 TDSQKG
+1500 DSDGKV
-1506 TDISDESLAIDTP
+1506 DESQPTSGS
-1519 DVQEDINTEV
+1519 TER
-1529 TDSNDVLHEESSQ
+1529 
-1542 VGGIEEVIE
+1542 GIEK

>member
-1 MYQHTPSFLVDM
+1 LSVILLLVS
-13 KKRRTIRVLAI
+13 T
-24 LVFLVTI
+24 
-31 LTGGWSFFTEYQIQQ
+31 LTFGWSYFTDYRISQIKT
-46 VRSEGGIA
+46 EGGIS
-54 LEVAGDEGIAHVSQS
+54 LEVQGDDGISNVSQS
-69 GYRVKKGDIGWY
+69 GYRVQKGGIGWY
-81 KRGDIANVKE
+81 KNGDSATVTAVVRN
-91 TTRTGYTFLGW
+91 GYTFNGW
-102 YQDTT
+102 YNSGT
-107 KVSDSNPYSHTMTAA
+107 KVSSNLSHSFSVTEPT
-122 TKLVAKTKINSYR
+122 TLTAKTTVNSYT

-140 DGGTINGSPSWSQ
+140 DGGTIDGSPTWSK
-153 TYTIKDT
+153 TYTVKDT

-166 VKTGYNFLGWVE
+166 TKVGHTFLGWVE
-178 KGANNTPNKN
+178 KGGNAVPNPN
-188 VVIPVGSTGDKTF
+188 YTIPVGTTGNKTF
-201 VAKWEIKKFKV
+201 VAKWSANKYELDI
-212 NVNGILDG
+212 NGRLDNG
-220 GTEQETTKGMGTF
+220 SIASNIKGMGTLE
-233 DVYVNGDLLQN
+233 VYVDGVLANTEN
-244 KHDWYDYVDNAT
+244 ANDYCRDIA
-256 PYGTQIEIK
+256 YGSQVEIK
-265 NIKAETGKTYV
+265 NIKAYEGKTF
-276 KSSQSLK
+276 KGSSHSLK
-283 FTVTGNVKITLY
+283 FTMEKPVKITLD

-304 FNANGGTGSIADIK
+304 FDPNGGTGTGSDIK
-318 AKHGTSV
+318 LKHGETLN
-325 KIPTSTFKKDYHTQT
+325 IPKLFKRDFYTQT
-340 NWNTAAGGTGTSY
+340 CWTRSSDGSGIKYDVGGKY
-353 KLEDT
+353 
-358 ISGYSG
+358 SGYSG

-382 ISLHANGSKMG
+382 ISVHANGSKMG

-403 AQSFVARGG
+403 AQSFVAKGG

-423 YVKDSTNS
+423 YVTDSTNS
-431 LPDIQYTGNLW
+431 LPDIQLTGYLW

-503 NGNGATSGTMTDSV
+503 NGNGATSGTMTDSS
-517 HVYDTAKALT
+517 HVYDTVNSLT
-527 RNAYA
+527 KNAYA
-532 RTGYTFTGWNTKHD
+532 RTGYTFTGWNTKAD
-546 GKGTAYADGASVKN
+546 GKGTAYVDGDSVKN
-560 LTSNKDGVVTL
+560 LTASKDGVVTL
-571 YAQWKANSYTLTY
+571 YAQWKANRYTLTY
-584 DANGGT
+584 NANGGT
-590 VSTSSKTLQYGDA
+590 VSTSSKTLEYGDA
-603 FGILPTPK
+603 FGTLPTPK
-611 RDGHKFLGWY
+611 RDGHRFLGWY

-631 ETTKI
+631 EATKI
-636 DAKNTT
+636 GAENTT

-653 INYHGDGAEYL
+653 INYHANGAEYFSDYDL
-664 HDFDFDEN
+664 NNN
-672 KELGLVNVTGKD
+672 KELGTINVAGKD

-691 RYGSKLPDYG
+691 KYGSKLPDYG
-701 LFDGGRFKK
+701 ILDGNRFTK
-710 TGYTAENLVMLLK
+710 TGHTAENSVMVLK
-723 GGTSISTQVP
+723 DGTSVIEP
-733 YTAVELATKA
+733 YTAIELATKA
-743 GKQDAFKTGNVSI
+743 GKQETFKTEDVSI
-756 DIYPKWTVNTYT
+756 DIYPKWVINWYS
-768 NEITHWAGGFKDQEG
+768 NRVEHWAWGFRNQEG
-783 NNYEKTYFKLRSTT
+783 NNGGKEAYKIDTTYFDAVFNTT
-797 FSSSYNSKF
+797 FIVDKSKQT
-806 TLDASQ
+806 TLP
-812 KIEIPNGF
+812 KGF
-820 HLNQDFGSD
+820 HLQN
-829 DISSDGSW
+829 
-837 TRYPFGT
+837 TFGT
-844 QVTQKAQNMSFE
+844 SAIDGTWQTYPLGTKVTQGAKSLGFE
-856 YDYLPSVYKIT
+856 YDYYPTTYKIA

-876 SANPSY
+876 SDNPSS

-894 TRIGYTFDGW
+894 TRQGYTFSGW
-904 ESNLF
+904 YN
-909 NLAQQ
+909 
-914 KFMCI
+914 
-919 NNVSGNELSNAKM
+919 
-932 QVWKDGKF
+932 
-940 LVQPLTVRSVGDAS
+940 GD
-954 KKYIHNYDTGMY
+954 T
-966 TIRLAANG
+966 
-974 NIQDGGSYY
+974 
-983 AENVYLEKGKT
+983 
-994 YTFSFRVE
+994 
-1002 EASKSKYVISNVK
+1002 K
-1015 VNKDGGTK
+1015 VN
-1023 VTGINEGKK
+1023 GINEGKG
-1032 ANFATSAELYS
+1032 ANFASSAELYS
-1043 ELAKRTIGDVALEAR
+1043 ELEKRTIGDVTLEAR

-1336 LQKNLSSLITSYPSK
+1336 LRSELSSLITSYPSK

>member
-256 PYGTQIEIK
+256 PYGTEIEIK
-265 NIKAETGKTYV
+265 NIKAETGRTYV
-276 KSSQSLK
+276 KSSQTLK
-283 FTVTGNVKITLY
+283 FTVTGNVSMTLQ

-304 FNANGGTGSIADIK
+304 FNANGGTGSISDIK

-340 NWNTAAGGTGTSY
+340 DWNTVAGGTGTKY
-353 KLEDT
+353 ALGGT

-364 KDGDVVTLYAQ
+364 KDGDIVTLYAQ
-375 WRKNKVQ
+375 WRKNKVS
-382 ISLHANGSKMG
+382 ISYHVNGGKMG
-393 ASAGSYFSLD
+393 SGSGADYKI
-403 AQSFVARGG
+403 G
-412 TRAIYEGEYGG
+412 TDGDILKGSSKLTNTGIYGELITGEDTVNDLYNVYAVG
-423 YVKDSTNS
+423 YVTLVK
-431 LPDIQYTGNLW
+431 
-442 LERTGYHYNPNES
+442 TGYHTVTTS
-455 WNTKSDGSGKS
+455 DWNTQTNGSGKS
-466 YSENG
+466 YDSM
-471 GILAKDF
+471 LAYKATDF
-478 ADLKDSDKSVTLYAN
+478 ADLKDSDKSVVLYAN

-503 NGNGATSGTMTDSV
+503 NGSGATSGTMTDSS
-517 HVYDTAKALT
+517 HVYDTSKVLT

-532 RTGYTFTGWNTKHD
+532 RTGYTFTGWNTKSD
-546 GKGTAYADGASVKN
+546 GKGTAYADGASIKN
-560 LTSNKDGVVTL
+560 LTATKDGVVTL
-571 YAQWKANSYTLTY
+571 YAQWKVNSYTLTY

-590 VSTSSKTLQYGDA
+590 VSPSSKKLDYNEAYGT
-603 FGILPTPK
+603 LPTPVRK
-611 RDGHKFLGWY
+611 GYRFEGWY
-621 TSATG
+621 TTTTG

-631 ETTKI
+631 SITKMGTK
-636 DAKNTT
+636 DTT
-642 IYAHWD
+642 IYARWTVN
-648 AYTLS
+648 TLT
-653 INYHGDGAEYL
+653 INYHAEGAQTFEDL
-664 HDFDFDEN
+664 DLETGN
-672 KELGLVNVTGKD
+672 ELGDISVSGKD
-684 IVKVQTV
+684 VFKT
-691 RYGSKLPDYG
+691 YTMTYTDKLPKFG
-701 LFDGGRFKK
+701 LGDVHRLIRSGYRFNGDDLDNWYMKDD
-710 TGYTAENLVMLLK
+710 TGVLSIAVNDSTVYTA
-723 GGTSISTQVP
+723 IQ
-733 YTAVELATKA
+733 LATLE
-743 GKQDAFKTGNVSI
+743 GKQTAFETGNITI
-756 DIYPKWTVNTYT
+756 DLYPKWTVNTYT
-768 NEITHWAGGFKDQEG
+768 NEIHHWAGGFKNQEG
-783 NNYEKTYFKLRSTT
+783 NNGLKNYFKLDSTT
-797 FSSSYNSKF
+797 FSSKYNSKF
-806 TLDASQ
+806 TLDNSQ
-812 KIEIPNGF
+812 KVEIPNGF

-837 TRYPFGT
+837 KRYPFGT
-844 QVTQKAQNMSFE
+844 QVTQKAQNMLFE
-856 YDYLPSVYKIT
+856 YDYLPSVYKIA

-876 SANPSY
+876 SSNPSY

-894 TRIGYTFDGW
+894 TRTGYTFDGW
-904 ESNLF
+904 
-909 NLAQQ
+909 
-914 KFMCI
+914 
-919 NNVSGNELSNAKM
+919 
-932 QVWKDGKF
+932 
-940 LVQPLTVRSVGDAS
+940 
-954 KKYIHNYDTGMY
+954 YI
-966 TIRLAANG
+966 
-974 NIQDGGSYY
+974 
-983 AENVYLEKGKT
+983 
-994 YTFSFRVE
+994 
-1002 EASKSKYVISNVK
+1002 
-1015 VNKDGGTK
+1015 GGTK
-1023 VTGINEGKK
+1023 VTGINEGKT
-1032 ANFATSAELYS
+1032 AWFTSADNLYQ
-1043 ELAKRTIGDVALEAR
+1043 ELASRKTGNITLEAR
-1058 WTPNKYTLSFNPNG
+1058 WTLNKYTLSFNPNG

-1111 TQVSSTTTMGASNVT
+1111 TRVSSTTTMGASNVT

-1144 VFSGTFG
+1144 VFSRTFG

-1217 VRWFAWDATDLSRIQ
+1217 VLWFAWDATDLSRIQ

-1336 LQKNLSSLITSYPSK
+1336 LRSELSSLITSYPSK

>member
-81 KRGDIANVKE
+81 KQGDIANVKE

-135 ITAEL
+135 ITVEL

-220 GTEQETTKGMGTF
+220 GAEQETTKGMGTF

-403 AQSFVARGG
+403 AQSFVAMGG
-412 TRAIYEGEYGG
+412 IRAIYEGEYGG
-423 YVKDSTNS
+423 YVTDSTNS
-431 LPDIQYTGNLW
+431 LPDIQSTGNLW

-503 NGNGATSGTMTDSV
+503 NGNGATSGTMTDSA

-527 RNAYA
+527 KNAYA
-532 RTGYTFTGWNTKHD
+532 RTGYTFTGWNTKSD
-546 GKGTAYADGASVKN
+546 GKGTAYADGASIKN
-560 LTSNKDGVVTL
+560 LTATKDGVVTL
-571 YAQWKANSYTLTY
+571 YAQWKVNSYTLTY

-590 VSTSSKTLQYGDA
+590 VSPSSKKLDYNEAYGT
-603 FGILPTPK
+603 LPTPVRK
-611 RDGHKFLGWY
+611 GYRFEGWY
-621 TSATG
+621 TATTG

-631 ETTKI
+631 SITKMGTK
-636 DAKNTT
+636 DTT
-642 IYAHWD
+642 IYARWTVN
-648 AYTLS
+648 TLT
-653 INYHGDGAEYL
+653 INYHAEGAQTFKDL
-664 HDFDFDEN
+664 DLSTGN
-672 KELGLVNVTGKD
+672 ELGDISVSGKD
-684 IVKVQTV
+684 VFKT
-691 RYGSKLPDYG
+691 YTMTYNGKLPSFGVGDVDR
-701 LFDGGRFKK
+701 LKK
-710 TGYTAENLVMLLK
+710 EGYSLKGDDSSHWYMRDKSGVLSIAVNDDRVAYTA
-723 GGTSISTQVP
+723 IQ
-733 YTAVELATKA
+733 LATLA
-743 GKQDAFKTGNVSI
+743 GKQTAFETGNITI
-756 DIYPKWTVNTYT
+756 DLYPKWTVNTYT

-820 HLNQDFGSD
+820 YLQKDFGSD

-837 TRYPFGT
+837 TRYLFGT

-894 TRIGYTFDGW
+894 TKTGYTFDGW
-904 ESNLF
+904 
-909 NLAQQ
+909 
-914 KFMCI
+914 
-919 NNVSGNELSNAKM
+919 
-932 QVWKDGKF
+932 
-940 LVQPLTVRSVGDAS
+940 
-954 KKYIHNYDTGMY
+954 Y
-966 TIRLAANG
+966 NG
-974 NIQDGGSYY
+974 S
-983 AENVYLEKGKT
+983 
-994 YTFSFRVE
+994 
-1002 EASKSKYVISNVK
+1002 
-1015 VNKDGGTK
+1015 TK
-1023 VTGINEGKK
+1023 VTGINEGKT
-1032 ANFATSAELYS
+1032 AWFTSADNLYQ
-1043 ELAKRTIGDVALEAR
+1043 ELASRKTGNITLEAR
-1058 WTPNKYTLSFNPNG
+1058 WTLNKYTLSFNPNG
-1072 GTVNPTSKTVSYGSP
+1072 GTVNPTSKTVSYGNP
-1087 YGDLPTPTKSGN
+1087 YGNLPTPTKKGSR
-1099 TFLGWFTEKDGG
+1099 FLGWFTEKDGG

-1131 KLDIRDTVLGDRS
+1131 NSIEYTVSFNASGEFGGLNKTYTSGQVLGLLPTPTKAGYTFLGWYYQDT
-1144 VFSGTFG
+1144 SGNEVMATS
-1151 QYIKNNS
+1151 QTVVTSHMELYARWEKVQ
-1158 YIYSIEIGTEGSG
+1158 EGDCTITITDNLTSG
-1171 SLEATYDVSKNQD
+1171 RGEY
-1184 NSVKARVYRQNY
+1184 SVK
-1196 MYYTI
+1196 
-1201 SIMPETG
+1201 
-1208 YRMVAPDNC
+1208 
-1217 VRWFAWDATDLSRIQ
+1217 
-1232 SISISQVD
+1232 
-1240 FKNTRN
+1240 
-1246 MSHMFNYCGIRDV
+1246 
-1259 TLRGINNKNI
+1259 INNGVAKEYSAGESFTCNKGDKI
-1269 VMNGMFEGCDSLQ
+1269 EVNACVPDL
-1282 SITVD
+1282 
-1287 SLWRFDSSIGLDG
+1287 
-1300 IWTNGGIDYGG
+1300 
-1311 NTLPSYRDATYY
+1311 
-1323 KSTSY
+1323 
-1328 VYLETGAE
+1328 GAE
-1336 LQKNLSSLITSYPSK
+1336 PDLFDCTGPNGNSLMSGYTWRK
-1351 VAIVFGTPSG
+1351 V
-1361 GLFGNAIDVSESKDG
+1361 N
-1376 SVLMNW
+1376 
-1382 GYSGGSMS
+1382 
-1390 SGVIYI
+1390 
-1396 YPSDS
+1396 
-1401 TKKIALNTESRGM
+1401 
-1414 FDSLYNNVPI
+1414 
-1424 TVDFGTNAVTDVL
+1424 
-1437 TRNTSTSLVWHA
+1437 RNTSIL
-1449 SSDLKYTGDDICGL
+1449 TGT
-1463 VSNPNNR
+1463 
-1470 SIQLQS
+1470 
-1476 DDVDNEQVTS
+1476 VDKT
-1486 PDVDTPDTQKDTDT
+1486 
-1500 TDSQKG
+1500 G
-1506 TDISDESLAIDTP
+1506 YISFYYLIIFA
-1519 DVQEDINTEV
+1519 
-1529 TDSNDVLHEESSQ
+1529 
-1542 VGGIEEVIE
+1542 EEVIE

>member
-31 LTGGWSFFTEYQIQQ
+31 LTGGGSFFTEYQIQQ

-503 NGNGATSGTMTDSV
+503 NGNGATSGTMTDSA
-517 HVYDTAKALT
+517 HVYDTTKVLT

-684 IVKVQTV
+684 IVNVQTV

-701 LFDGGRFKK
+701 LLDGGRFKK

-768 NEITHWAGGFKDQEG
+768 NEITHWASGFKDQEG
-783 NNYEKTYFKLRSTT
+783 NNSEKTYFKLRSTT

-844 QVTQKAQNMSFE
+844 QVTQKAQNMLFE

-914 KFMCI
+914 KFTCI
-919 NNVSGNELSNAKM
+919 NNVSGNELTSAKM

-1058 WTPNKYTLSFNPNG
+1058 WTAKTLTYN
-1072 GTVNPTSKTVSYGSP
+1072 VQY
-1087 YGDLPTPTKSGN
+1087 
-1099 TFLGWFTEKDGG
+1099 
-1111 TQVSSTTTMGASNVT
+1111 VSSSGKT
-1126 LYAHW
+1126 LGSS
-1131 KLDIRDTVLGDRS
+1131 TV
-1144 VFSGTFG
+1144 SGTFG
-1151 QYIKNNS
+1151 TTKDIEAPAKTGYVTPSKQSVVFDSENAKTIKFVYTPTTYNITIRNVNTDGTDRKIP
-1158 YIYSIEIGTEGSG
+1158 YTIETPTF
-1171 SLEATYDVSKNQD
+1171 SLETPSKTGYTFTGWTGSNGSTPQKTVTISQGSTGD
-1184 NSVKARVYRQNY
+1184 RVYTAN
-1196 MYYTI
+1196 
-1201 SIMPETG
+1201 
-1208 YRMVAPDNC
+1208 
-1217 VRWFAWDATDLSRIQ
+1217 W
-1232 SISISQVD
+1232 
-1240 FKNTRN
+1240 
-1246 MSHMFNYCGIRDV
+1246 
-1259 TLRGINNKNI
+1259 
-1269 VMNGMFEGCDSLQ
+1269 
-1282 SITVD
+1282 
-1287 SLWRFDSSIGLDG
+1287 
-1300 IWTNGGIDYGG
+1300 
-1311 NTLPSYRDATYY
+1311 
-1323 KSTSY
+1323 KSAS
-1328 VYLETGAE
+1328 VLLETGSYFKE
-1336 LQKNLSSLITSYPSK
+1336 YLLKILGYTSVRSIQF
-1351 VAIVFGTPSG
+1351 VNTG
-1361 GLFGNAIDVSESKDG
+1361 GESMNGYYTTDVSANQDG
-1376 SVLMNW
+1376 SIEMCAR
-1382 GYSGGSMS
+1382 YDGGSMS
-1390 SGVIYI
+1390 WMNIFIYSTVPDMKI
-1396 YPSDS
+1396 QLNPDS
-1401 TKKIALNTESRGM
+1401 NNMWSY
-1414 FDSLYNNVPI
+1414 LYNNSLV
-1424 TVDFGTNAVTDVL
+1424 TVDFGYGIVDD
-1437 TRNTSTSLVWHA
+1437 SLVGTMEYP
-1449 SSDLKYTGDDICGL
+1449 SGSNLKFTGDDICGL
-1463 VSNPNNR
+1463 VTHVNNQSLNITENSEDS
-1470 SIQLQS
+1470 SILDVIDTLTPQLDDTTKDSEDTSDTVVEQS
-1476 DDVDNEQVTS
+1476 DETNN
-1486 PDVDTPDTQKDTDT
+1486 
-1500 TDSQKG
+1500 DSDGKV
-1506 TDISDESLAIDTP
+1506 DESQPTSGS
-1519 DVQEDINTEV
+1519 TER
-1529 TDSNDVLHEESSQ
+1529 
-1542 VGGIEEVIE
+1542 GIEK

>member
-166 VKTGYNFLGWVE
+166 IKTGYNFLGWVE

-188 VVIPVGSTGDKTF
+188 VVIPVGSTGDKTY
-201 VAKWEIKKFKV
+201 VAKWEIKKFEV
-212 NVNGILDG
+212 DINGILDSG
-220 GTEQETTKGMGTF
+220 IIQNNTRGMGTF
-233 DVYVNGDLLQN
+233 ETYVNGVLAIRN
-244 KHDWYDYVDNAT
+244 NYYDYCNRAV
-256 PYGTQIEIK
+256 PYGTEIEIK
-265 NIKAETGKTYV
+265 NIKAETGRTYV

-283 FTVTGNVKITLY
+283 FTVTGNVSMTLQ

-304 FNANGGTGSIADIK
+304 FNANGGTGSMSDIK

-325 KIPTSTFKKDYHTQT
+325 KIPTSTFKKDYYTQT
-340 NWNTAAGGTGTSY
+340 DWNTVAGGTGTKY
-353 KLEDT
+353 TLGGT

-375 WRKNKVQ
+375 WRKNKVS
-382 ISLHANGSKMG
+382 ISYHANGGKMG
-393 ASAGSYFSLD
+393 SGSGADYKI
-403 AQSFVARGG
+403 G
-412 TRAIYEGEYGG
+412 TDGDILKGSSKLMNTGIYGELITGEDTVNDLYNVYAVG
-423 YVKDSTNS
+423 YVTLVK
-431 LPDIQYTGNLW
+431 
-442 LERTGYHYNPNES
+442 TGYHTVTTS
-455 WNTKSDGSGKS
+455 DWNTQTNGSGKS
-466 YSENG
+466 YDSM
-471 GILAKDF
+471 LAYKATDF

-503 NGNGATSGTMTDSV
+503 NGNGATSGTMTDSS
-517 HVYDTAKALT
+517 HVYDTVNSLT
-527 RNAYA
+527 KNAYA
-532 RTGYTFTGWNTKHD
+532 RTGYTFTGWNTKAD
-546 GKGTAYADGASVKN
+546 GKGTAYANGASVKN
-560 LTSNKDGVVTL
+560 LTASKDEVVTL
-571 YAQWKANSYTLTY
+571 YAQWKANRYTLTY
-584 DANGGT
+584 NANGGT

-603 FGILPTPK
+603 FGTLPTPK
-611 RDGHKFLGWY
+611 RDGHRFLGWY

-626 GTKVS
+626 GTKIS
-631 ETTKI
+631 EATKI
-636 DAKNTT
+636 GAENTT
-642 IYAHWD
+642 IYAHWE

-691 RYGSKLPDYG
+691 RYGSKLSDNG
-701 LFDGGRFKK
+701 VLDGGRFKK

-733 YTAVELATKA
+733 YTAVELATKV

-756 DIYPKWTVNTYT
+756 DIYPKWVVN
-768 NEITHWAGGFKDQEG
+768 
-783 NNYEKTYFKLRSTT
+783 
-797 FSSSYNSKF
+797 
-806 TLDASQ
+806 
-812 KIEIPNGF
+812 
-820 HLNQDFGSD
+820 
-829 DISSDGSW
+829 
-837 TRYPFGT
+837 
-844 QVTQKAQNMSFE
+844 
-856 YDYLPSVYKIT
+856 
-867 YNLNGGTNN
+867 
-876 SANPSY
+876 
-882 YNVLYGVSLKNP
+882 
-894 TRIGYTFDGW
+894 
-904 ESNLF
+904 
-909 NLAQQ
+909 
-914 KFMCI
+914 
-919 NNVSGNELSNAKM
+919 
-932 QVWKDGKF
+932 
-940 LVQPLTVRSVGDAS
+940 
-954 KKYIHNYDTGMY
+954 
-966 TIRLAANG
+966 
-974 NIQDGGSYY
+974 
-983 AENVYLEKGKT
+983 
-994 YTFSFRVE
+994 
-1002 EASKSKYVISNVK
+1002 KYV
-1015 VNKDGGTK
+1015 
-1023 VTGINEGKK
+1023 
-1032 ANFATSAELYS
+1032 
-1043 ELAKRTIGDVALEAR
+1043 
-1058 WTPNKYTLSFNPNG
+1058 LSFDPNG

-1111 TQVSSTTTMGASNVT
+1111 TRVSSTTTTGASNVT

-1217 VRWFAWDATDLSRIQ
+1217 VLWFAWDATDLSRIQ

-1336 LQKNLSSLITSYPSK
+1336 LRSELSSLITSYPSK

>member
-1 MYQHTPSFLVDM
+1 M

-304 FNANGGTGSIADIK
+304 FNANGGTGSISDIK

-340 NWNTAAGGTGTSY
+340 DWNTVAGGTGTKY
-353 KLEDT
+353 ALGGT

-375 WRKNKVQ
+375 WRKNK
-382 ISLHANGSKMG
+382 ISISYNANGGKMG
-393 ASAGSYFSLD
+393 IGSGADYKI
-403 AQSFVARGG
+403 G
-412 TRAIYEGEYGG
+412 TDGDILKGSSKLMNTGIYGELITGEDTVNDLYNVYAVG
-423 YVKDSTNS
+423 YVTLVK
-431 LPDIQYTGNLW
+431 
-442 LERTGYHYNPNES
+442 TGYHTVTTS
-455 WNTKSDGSGKS
+455 DWNTQTDGSGKS
-466 YSENG
+466 YDSM
-471 GILAKDF
+471 LAYKATDF
-478 ADLKDSDKSVTLYAN
+478 ADLKDSDKSVVLYAN

-503 NGNGATSGTMTDSV
+503 NGNGATSGTMTDSA
-517 HVYDTAKALT
+517 HVYDTAKVLT

-532 RTGYTFTGWNTKHD
+532 RTGYTFTGWNTKSD
-546 GKGTAYADGASVKN
+546 GKGTAYADGATVKN
-560 LTSNKDGVVTL
+560 LTANKDGVVTL
-571 YAQWKANSYTLTY
+571 YAQWKANSYILTY

-603 FGILPTPK
+603 FGVLPTPK

-636 DAKNTT
+636 DAKNTA

-691 RYGSKLPDYG
+691 RYGSKLSDNG
-701 LFDGGRFKK
+701 VLDGGRFKK

-768 NEITHWAGGFKDQEG
+768 NEIIHWAGGFQNQEG
-783 NNYEKTYFKLRSTT
+783 NNKDKNCLFLNTTT
-797 FSSSYNSKF
+797 FSSSYNSKYV
-806 TLDASQ
+806 LDSS
-812 KIEIPNGF
+812 KKVTIPNGYS
-820 HLNQDFGSD
+820 LRQTFGSND
-829 DISSDGSW
+829 VSSDGSW
-837 TRYPFGT
+837 QKHPFGT
-844 QVTQKAQNMSFE
+844 QVTQKPRQMEFE
-856 YDYLPSVYKIT
+856 YVYNPNTYKIT

-876 SANPSY
+876 SANPTSY
-882 YNVLYGVSLKNP
+882 TVLYGVTLKSP
-894 TRIGYTFDGW
+894 TRTGYTFDGW
-904 ESNLF
+904 
-909 NLAQQ
+909 
-914 KFMCI
+914 
-919 NNVSGNELSNAKM
+919 
-932 QVWKDGKF
+932 
-940 LVQPLTVRSVGDAS
+940 
-954 KKYIHNYDTGMY
+954 Y
-966 TIRLAANG
+966 NG
-974 NIQDGGSYY
+974 S
-983 AENVYLEKGKT
+983 
-994 YTFSFRVE
+994 
-1002 EASKSKYVISNVK
+1002 
-1015 VNKDGGTK
+1015 TK
-1023 VTGINEGKK
+1023 VTGINEGKT
-1032 ANFATSAELYS
+1032 AWFTSADNLYQ
-1043 ELAKRTIGDVALEAR
+1043 ELASRKTGNITLEAR

-1072 GTVNPTSKTVSYGSP
+1072 GTVNPTSKTVSYGNP
-1087 YGDLPTPTKSGN
+1087 YGNLPTPTKKGSR
-1099 TFLGWFTEKDGG
+1099 FLGWFTEKDGG

-1131 KLDIRDTVLGDRS
+1131 NSIEYTVSFNASGEFEGLNKTYTSGQVLGLLPTPTKAGYTFLGWYYQDT
-1144 VFSGTFG
+1144 SGNEVMATS
-1151 QYIKNNS
+1151 QTVVTSHMELYARWEKVQ
-1158 YIYSIEIGTEGSG
+1158 EGDCTITITDNLTSG
-1171 SLEATYDVSKNQD
+1171 RGEY
-1184 NSVKARVYRQNY
+1184 SVK
-1196 MYYTI
+1196 
-1201 SIMPETG
+1201 
-1208 YRMVAPDNC
+1208 
-1217 VRWFAWDATDLSRIQ
+1217 
-1232 SISISQVD
+1232 
-1240 FKNTRN
+1240 
-1246 MSHMFNYCGIRDV
+1246 
-1259 TLRGINNKNI
+1259 INNGVAKEYSAGESFTCNKGDKI
-1269 VMNGMFEGCDSLQ
+1269 EVNACVPDL
-1282 SITVD
+1282 
-1287 SLWRFDSSIGLDG
+1287 
-1300 IWTNGGIDYGG
+1300 
-1311 NTLPSYRDATYY
+1311 
-1323 KSTSY
+1323 
-1328 VYLETGAE
+1328 GAE
-1336 LQKNLSSLITSYPSK
+1336 PDLFDCTGPNGNSLMSGYTWRK
-1351 VAIVFGTPSG
+1351 V
-1361 GLFGNAIDVSESKDG
+1361 N
-1376 SVLMNW
+1376 
-1382 GYSGGSMS
+1382 
-1390 SGVIYI
+1390 
-1396 YPSDS
+1396 
-1401 TKKIALNTESRGM
+1401 
-1414 FDSLYNNVPI
+1414 
-1424 TVDFGTNAVTDVL
+1424 
-1437 TRNTSTSLVWHA
+1437 RNTSIL
-1449 SSDLKYTGDDICGL
+1449 TGT
-1463 VSNPNNR
+1463 
-1470 SIQLQS
+1470 
-1476 DDVDNEQVTS
+1476 VDKT
-1486 PDVDTPDTQKDTDT
+1486 
-1500 TDSQKG
+1500 G
-1506 TDISDESLAIDTP
+1506 YISFYYLIIFA
-1519 DVQEDINTEV
+1519 
-1529 TDSNDVLHEESSQ
+1529 
-1542 VGGIEEVIE
+1542 EEVIE

>member
-166 VKTGYNFLGWVE
+166 IKTGYNFLGWVE

-188 VVIPVGSTGDKTF
+188 VVIPVGSTGDKTY
-201 VAKWEIKKFKV
+201 VAKWEIKKFEV
-212 NVNGILDG
+212 DINGILDSG
-220 GTEQETTKGMGTF
+220 IIQNNTRGMGTF
-233 DVYVNGDLLQN
+233 ETYVNGVLAIRDN
-244 KHDWYDYVDNAT
+244 YYDYCNRAV
-256 PYGTQIEIK
+256 PYGTEIEIK
-265 NIKAETGKTYV
+265 NIKAETGRTYV

-283 FTVTGNVKITLY
+283 FTVTGNVSMTLQ

-304 FNANGGTGSIADIK
+304 FNANGGTGSMSDIK

-325 KIPTSTFKKDYHTQT
+325 KIPTSTFKKDYYTQT
-340 NWNTAAGGTGTSY
+340 DWNTVAGGTGTKY
-353 KLEDT
+353 ALGGT

-375 WRKNKVQ
+375 WRKNKVS
-382 ISLHANGSKMG
+382 ISYHANGGKMG
-393 ASAGSYFSLD
+393 SGSGADYKI
-403 AQSFVARGG
+403 G
-412 TRAIYEGEYGG
+412 TDGDILKGSSKLMNTGIYGELIIGEDTVNDLYNVYAVG
-423 YVKDSTNS
+423 YVTLVK
-431 LPDIQYTGNLW
+431 
-442 LERTGYHYNPNES
+442 TGYHTVTTS
-455 WNTKSDGSGKS
+455 DWNTQTNGSGKS
-466 YSENG
+466 YDSM
-471 GILAKDF
+471 LAYKATDF

-503 NGNGATSGTMTDSV
+503 NGNGATSGTMTDSS
-517 HVYDTAKALT
+517 HVYDTAKVLT

-532 RTGYTFTGWNTKHD
+532 RTGYTFTGWNTKSD

-560 LTSNKDGVVTL
+560 LTANKDGVVTL
-571 YAQWKANSYTLTY
+571 YAQWKANRYTLTY
-584 DANGGT
+584 NANGGT

-603 FGILPTPK
+603 FGTLPTPK
-611 RDGHKFLGWY
+611 RDGHRFLGWY

-631 ETTKI
+631 EATKI
-636 DAKNTT
+636 GAENTT
-642 IYAHWD
+642 IYAHWE

-691 RYGSKLPDYG
+691 RYGSKLSDNG
-701 LFDGGRFKK
+701 VLDGGRFKK

-733 YTAVELATKA
+733 YTAVELATKV

-756 DIYPKWTVNTYT
+756 DIYPKWVVN
-768 NEITHWAGGFKDQEG
+768 
-783 NNYEKTYFKLRSTT
+783 
-797 FSSSYNSKF
+797 
-806 TLDASQ
+806 
-812 KIEIPNGF
+812 
-820 HLNQDFGSD
+820 
-829 DISSDGSW
+829 
-837 TRYPFGT
+837 
-844 QVTQKAQNMSFE
+844 
-856 YDYLPSVYKIT
+856 
-867 YNLNGGTNN
+867 
-876 SANPSY
+876 
-882 YNVLYGVSLKNP
+882 
-894 TRIGYTFDGW
+894 
-904 ESNLF
+904 
-909 NLAQQ
+909 
-914 KFMCI
+914 
-919 NNVSGNELSNAKM
+919 
-932 QVWKDGKF
+932 
-940 LVQPLTVRSVGDAS
+940 
-954 KKYIHNYDTGMY
+954 
-966 TIRLAANG
+966 
-974 NIQDGGSYY
+974 
-983 AENVYLEKGKT
+983 
-994 YTFSFRVE
+994 
-1002 EASKSKYVISNVK
+1002 KYV
-1015 VNKDGGTK
+1015 
-1023 VTGINEGKK
+1023 
-1032 ANFATSAELYS
+1032 
-1043 ELAKRTIGDVALEAR
+1043 
-1058 WTPNKYTLSFNPNG
+1058 LSFDPNG

-1111 TQVSSTTTMGASNVT
+1111 TRVSSTTTTGASNVT

-1217 VRWFAWDATDLSRIQ
+1217 VLWFAWDATDLSRIQ

-1336 LQKNLSSLITSYPSK
+1336 LRSELSSLITSYPSK

>member
-166 VKTGYNFLGWVE
+166 IKTGYNFLGWVE

-188 VVIPVGSTGDKTF
+188 VVIPVGSTGDKTY
-201 VAKWEIKKFKV
+201 VAKWEIKKFEV
-212 NVNGILDG
+212 DINGILDSG
-220 GTEQETTKGMGTF
+220 IIQNNTRGMGTF
-233 DVYVNGDLLQN
+233 ETYVNGVLAIRDN
-244 KHDWYDYVDNAT
+244 YYDYCNRAV
-256 PYGTQIEIK
+256 PYGTEIEIK
-265 NIKAETGKTYV
+265 NIKAETGRTYV

-283 FTVTGNVKITLY
+283 FTVTGNVSMTLQ

-304 FNANGGTGSIADIK
+304 FNANGGTGSMSDIK

-325 KIPTSTFKKDYHTQT
+325 KIPTSTFKKDYYTQT
-340 NWNTAAGGTGTSY
+340 DWNTVAGGTGTKY
-353 KLEDT
+353 ALGGT
-358 ISGYSG
+358 VSGYSG

-375 WRKNKVQ
+375 WRKNKVS
-382 ISLHANGSKMG
+382 ISYHANGGKMG
-393 ASAGSYFSLD
+393 SGSGADYKI
-403 AQSFVARGG
+403 G
-412 TRAIYEGEYGG
+412 TDGDILKGSSKLMNTGIYGELIIGEDTVNDLYNVYAVG
-423 YVKDSTNS
+423 YVTLVK
-431 LPDIQYTGNLW
+431 
-442 LERTGYHYNPNES
+442 TGYHTVTTS
-455 WNTKSDGSGKS
+455 DWNTQTNGSGKS
-466 YSENG
+466 YDSM
-471 GILAKDF
+471 LAYKATDF

-503 NGNGATSGTMTDSV
+503 NGNGATSGTMTDSS
-517 HVYDTAKALT
+517 HVYDTAKVLT

-532 RTGYTFTGWNTKHD
+532 RTGYTFTGWNTKSD

-560 LTSNKDGVVTL
+560 LTANKDGVVTL
-571 YAQWKANSYTLTY
+571 YAQWKANRYTLTY
-584 DANGGT
+584 NANGGT

-603 FGILPTPK
+603 FGTLPTPK
-611 RDGHKFLGWY
+611 RDGHRFLGWY

-631 ETTKI
+631 EATKI
-636 DAKNTT
+636 GAENTT
-642 IYAHWD
+642 IYAHWE

-691 RYGSKLPDYG
+691 RYGSKLSDNG
-701 LFDGGRFKK
+701 VLDGGRFKK

-733 YTAVELATKA
+733 YTAVELATKV

-756 DIYPKWTVNTYT
+756 DIYPKWVVN
-768 NEITHWAGGFKDQEG
+768 
-783 NNYEKTYFKLRSTT
+783 
-797 FSSSYNSKF
+797 
-806 TLDASQ
+806 
-812 KIEIPNGF
+812 
-820 HLNQDFGSD
+820 
-829 DISSDGSW
+829 
-837 TRYPFGT
+837 
-844 QVTQKAQNMSFE
+844 
-856 YDYLPSVYKIT
+856 
-867 YNLNGGTNN
+867 
-876 SANPSY
+876 
-882 YNVLYGVSLKNP
+882 
-894 TRIGYTFDGW
+894 
-904 ESNLF
+904 
-909 NLAQQ
+909 
-914 KFMCI
+914 
-919 NNVSGNELSNAKM
+919 
-932 QVWKDGKF
+932 
-940 LVQPLTVRSVGDAS
+940 
-954 KKYIHNYDTGMY
+954 
-966 TIRLAANG
+966 
-974 NIQDGGSYY
+974 
-983 AENVYLEKGKT
+983 
-994 YTFSFRVE
+994 
-1002 EASKSKYVISNVK
+1002 KYV
-1015 VNKDGGTK
+1015 
-1023 VTGINEGKK
+1023 
-1032 ANFATSAELYS
+1032 
-1043 ELAKRTIGDVALEAR
+1043 
-1058 WTPNKYTLSFNPNG
+1058 LSFDPNG

-1111 TQVSSTTTMGASNVT
+1111 TRVSSTTTTGASNVT

-1217 VRWFAWDATDLSRIQ
+1217 VLWFAWDATDLSRIQ

-1336 LQKNLSSLITSYPSK
+1336 LRSELSSLITSYPSK

>member
-31 LTGGWSFFTEYQIQQ
+31 LTGGGSFFTEYQIQQ

-403 AQSFVARGG
+403 AQSFVAMGG

-423 YVKDSTNS
+423 YVTDSTNS
-431 LPDIQYTGNLW
+431 LPDIQSTGNLW

-455 WNTKSDGSGKS
+455 WNTKSDGSGKN

-478 ADLKDSDKSVTLYAN
+478 VDLKDSDKSVTLYAN

-517 HVYDTAKALT
+517 HVYDTTKVLT

-532 RTGYTFTGWNTKHD
+532 RTGYTFTGWNTKAD
-546 GKGTAYADGASVKN
+546 GKGTAYANGASVKN
-560 LTSNKDGVVTL
+560 LTATNDGIVTL
-571 YAQWKANSYTLTY
+571 YAQWSANDYTY
-584 DANGGT
+584 
-590 VSTSSKTLQYGDA
+590 
-603 FGILPTPK
+603 
-611 RDGHKFLGWY
+611 
-621 TSATG
+621 
-626 GTKVS
+626 
-631 ETTKI
+631 
-636 DAKNTT
+636 
-642 IYAHWD
+642 
-648 AYTLS
+648 
-653 INYHGDGAEYL
+653 
-664 HDFDFDEN
+664 
-672 KELGLVNVTGKD
+672 
-684 IVKVQTV
+684 
-691 RYGSKLPDYG
+691 
-701 LFDGGRFKK
+701 
-710 TGYTAENLVMLLK
+710 
-723 GGTSISTQVP
+723 
-733 YTAVELATKA
+733 
-743 GKQDAFKTGNVSI
+743 
-756 DIYPKWTVNTYT
+756 
-768 NEITHWAGGFKDQEG
+768 EIQHWAAGFKNQEG
-783 NNYEKTYFKLRSTT
+783 NNEAKTNFILKTDTYTEKYGSTY
-797 FSSSYNSKF
+797 
-806 TLDASQ
+806 TLDSS
-812 KIEIPNGF
+812 KKTTIPNGF
-820 HLNQDFGSD
+820 YLKQTFGTHSL
-829 DISSDGSW
+829 SSDGSW
-837 TRYPFGT
+837 TNYPFGT
-844 QVTQKAQNMSFE
+844 KVTQKDIKMKFE
-856 YDYLPSVYKIT
+856 YDYIPNEYEIT

-876 SANPSY
+876 SANPTSY
-882 YNVLYGVSLKNP
+882 TVLYGVSLKNP
-894 TRIGYTFDGW
+894 TRTGYTFDGW
-904 ESNLF
+904 YNGSTKVTGINEGKNATFSSASELYSE
-909 NLAQQ
+909 LAKRTTGDITLTAKWTPITYKNKIDHWAWGFTNNEGNNTDKNALKLGSTYFDAEYNSKYTMDSSLKTTIPNGF
-914 KFMCI
+914 KFMSTFSTEAI
-919 NNVSGNELSNAKM
+919 DG
-932 QVWKDGKF
+932 VWKGYPIGTQITQKSDSMRYEYGY
-940 LVQPLTVRSVGDAS
+940 QPITYKITYNLNGGANNPSNPSTYNILYGVSLKNPTR
-954 KKYIHNYDTGMY
+954 TG
-966 TIRLAANG
+966 
-974 NIQDGGSYY
+974 
-983 AENVYLEKGKT
+983 
-994 YTFSFRVE
+994 YTFDGW
-1002 EASKSKYVISNVK
+1002 YI
-1015 VNKDGGTK
+1015 GGTK

-1058 WTPNKYTLSFNPNG
+1058 WTAKTLTYN
-1072 GTVNPTSKTVSYGSP
+1072 VQY
-1087 YGDLPTPTKSGN
+1087 
-1099 TFLGWFTEKDGG
+1099 
-1111 TQVSSTTTMGASNVT
+1111 VSSSGKT
-1126 LYAHW
+1126 LGSS
-1131 KLDIRDTVLGDRS
+1131 TV
-1144 VFSGTFG
+1144 SGTFG
-1151 QYIKNNS
+1151 TTKDIEAPAKTGYVTPSKQSVVFDSENAKTIKFVYTPTTYNITLKNATTNGTDKKIP
-1158 YIYSIEIGTEGSG
+1158 YTIETPTF
-1171 SLEATYDVSKNQD
+1171 SLESPSKTGYTFTGWTGSNGSTPQKTVTISQGSTGD
-1184 NSVKARVYRQNY
+1184 RVYTAN
-1196 MYYTI
+1196 
-1201 SIMPETG
+1201 
-1208 YRMVAPDNC
+1208 
-1217 VRWFAWDATDLSRIQ
+1217 W
-1232 SISISQVD
+1232 
-1240 FKNTRN
+1240 
-1246 MSHMFNYCGIRDV
+1246 
-1259 TLRGINNKNI
+1259 
-1269 VMNGMFEGCDSLQ
+1269 
-1282 SITVD
+1282 
-1287 SLWRFDSSIGLDG
+1287 
-1300 IWTNGGIDYGG
+1300 
-1311 NTLPSYRDATYY
+1311 
-1323 KSTSY
+1323 KSAS
-1328 VYLETGAE
+1328 VLLETGSYFKE
-1336 LQKNLSSLITSYPSK
+1336 DLLKILGYTSVRSIQF
-1351 VAIVFGTPSG
+1351 VNTG
-1361 GLFGNAIDVSESKDG
+1361 GESMNGYYTTDVSANQDG
-1376 SVLMNW
+1376 SIEMCAR
-1382 GYSGGSMS
+1382 YDGGSMS
-1390 SGVIYI
+1390 WMNIFIYSTVPDMKI
-1396 YPSDS
+1396 QLNPDS
-1401 TKKIALNTESRGM
+1401 NNMWSY
-1414 FDSLYNNVPI
+1414 LYNNSLV
-1424 TVDFGTNAVTDVL
+1424 TVDFGYGIVDD
-1437 TRNTSTSLVWHA
+1437 SLVGTMEYP
-1449 SSDLKYTGDDICGL
+1449 SGSNLKFTGDDICGL
-1463 VSNPNNR
+1463 VTHVNNQSLNITENSEDS
-1470 SIQLQS
+1470 SILDVIDTLTPQLDDTTKDSEDTSDTVVEQS
-1476 DDVDNEQVTS
+1476 DETNN
-1486 PDVDTPDTQKDTDT
+1486 
-1500 TDSQKG
+1500 DSDGKV
-1506 TDISDESLAIDTP
+1506 DESQPTSGS
-1519 DVQEDINTEV
+1519 TER
-1529 TDSNDVLHEESSQ
+1529 
-1542 VGGIEEVIE
+1542 GIEK

>member
-1 MYQHTPSFLVDM
+1 M
-13 KKRRTIRVLAI
+13 VL
-24 LVFLVTI
+24 
-31 LTGGWSFFTEYQIQQ
+31 
-46 VRSEGGIA
+46 
-54 LEVAGDEGIAHVSQS
+54 
-69 GYRVKKGDIGWY
+69 
-81 KRGDIANVKE
+81 
-91 TTRTGYTFLGW
+91 
-102 YQDTT
+102 
-107 KVSDSNPYSHTMTAA
+107 
-122 TKLVAKTKINSYR
+122 
-135 ITAEL
+135 
-140 DGGTINGSPSWSQ
+140 
-153 TYTIKDT
+153 KD
-160 VTLPTP
+160 
-166 VKTGYNFLGWVE
+166 
-178 KGANNTPNKN
+178 
-188 VVIPVGSTGDKTF
+188 
-201 VAKWEIKKFKV
+201 
-212 NVNGILDG
+212 
-220 GTEQETTKGMGTF
+220 
-233 DVYVNGDLLQN
+233 
-244 KHDWYDYVDNAT
+244 
-256 PYGTQIEIK
+256 
-265 NIKAETGKTYV
+265 
-276 KSSQSLK
+276 
-283 FTVTGNVKITLY
+283 
-295 FKTNEYTYR
+295 
-304 FNANGGTGSIADIK
+304 
-318 AKHGTSV
+318 GTS
-325 KIPTSTFKKDYHTQT
+325 
-340 NWNTAAGGTGTSY
+340 
-353 KLEDT
+353 L
-358 ISGYSG
+358 
-364 KDGDVVTLYAQ
+364 
-375 WRKNKVQ
+375 
-382 ISLHANGSKMG
+382 
-393 ASAGSYFSLD
+393 
-403 AQSFVARGG
+403 
-412 TRAIYEGEYGG
+412 
-423 YVKDSTNS
+423 
-431 LPDIQYTGNLW
+431 
-442 LERTGYHYNPNES
+442 
-455 WNTKSDGSGKS
+455 
-466 YSENG
+466 
-471 GILAKDF
+471 
-478 ADLKDSDKSVTLYAN
+478 SV
-493 WKPNNYKVRY
+493 
-503 NGNGATSGTMTDSV
+503 
-517 HVYDTAKALT
+517 
-527 RNAYA
+527 
-532 RTGYTFTGWNTKHD
+532 
-546 GKGTAYADGASVKN
+546 
-560 LTSNKDGVVTL
+560 
-571 YAQWKANSYTLTY
+571 
-584 DANGGT
+584 
-590 VSTSSKTLQYGDA
+590 
-603 FGILPTPK
+603 I
-611 RDGHKFLGWY
+611 
-621 TSATG
+621 
-626 GTKVS
+626 
-631 ETTKI
+631 E
-636 DAKNTT
+636 
-642 IYAHWD
+642 
-648 AYTLS
+648 
-653 INYHGDGAEYL
+653 
-664 HDFDFDEN
+664 
-672 KELGLVNVTGKD
+672 
-684 IVKVQTV
+684 
-691 RYGSKLPDYG
+691 
-701 LFDGGRFKK
+701 
-710 TGYTAENLVMLLK
+710 
-723 GGTSISTQVP
+723 P
-733 YTAVELATKA
+733 YTAIELATKA
-743 GKQDAFKTGNVSI
+743 GKQETFKTEDVSI
-756 DIYPKWTVNTYT
+756 DIYPKWVINWYS
-768 NEITHWAGGFKDQEG
+768 NRVEHWAWGFRNQEG
-783 NNYEKTYFKLRSTT
+783 NNGSKEAYKIDTTSFDAVFNTT
-797 FSSSYNSKF
+797 FIMDKGKQA
-806 TLDASQ
+806 TLP
-812 KIEIPNGF
+812 KGF
-820 HLNQDFGSD
+820 YLQN
-829 DISSDGSW
+829 
-837 TRYPFGT
+837 TFGT
-844 QVTQKAQNMSFE
+844 SAIDGTWQTYPLGTKVTQSAKSLGFE
-856 YDYLPSVYKIT
+856 YDYYPTTYKIA

-876 SANPSY
+876 SANPSS

-894 TRIGYTFDGW
+894 TRQGYTFSGW
-904 ESNLF
+904 YN
-909 NLAQQ
+909 
-914 KFMCI
+914 
-919 NNVSGNELSNAKM
+919 
-932 QVWKDGKF
+932 
-940 LVQPLTVRSVGDAS
+940 GD
-954 KKYIHNYDTGMY
+954 T
-966 TIRLAANG
+966 
-974 NIQDGGSYY
+974 
-983 AENVYLEKGKT
+983 
-994 YTFSFRVE
+994 
-1002 EASKSKYVISNVK
+1002 K
-1015 VNKDGGTK
+1015 VN
-1023 VTGINEGKK
+1023 GINEGKG
-1032 ANFATSAELYS
+1032 ANFASSAELYS

-1058 WTPNKYTLSFNPNG
+1058 WTPNKYTLSFDPNG
-1072 GTVNPTSKTVSYGSP
+1072 GTVNPTSKTVSYGSH

-1336 LQKNLSSLITSYPSK
+1336 LRSELSSLITSYPSK

>member
-31 LTGGWSFFTEYQIQQ
+31 LTGGGSFFTEYQIQQ

-503 NGNGATSGTMTDSV
+503 NGNGATSGTMSDSA
-517 HVYDTAKALT
+517 HVYDTAKVLT

-532 RTGYTFTGWNTKHD
+532 RTGYTFTGWNTKSD

-560 LTSNKDGVVTL
+560 LTANKDGVVTL
-571 YAQWKANSYTLTY
+571 YAQWKANSYILTY

-590 VSTSSKTLQYGDA
+590 VSPSSKKLDYNEAYGT
-603 FGILPTPK
+603 LPTPVRK
-611 RDGHKFLGWY
+611 GYRFEGWY
-621 TSATG
+621 TAITG

-631 ETTKI
+631 SITKMGTK
-636 DAKNTT
+636 DTT
-642 IYAHWD
+642 IYARWTEN
-648 AYTLS
+648 TLT
-653 INYHGDGAEYL
+653 INYHAEGAQTFKDLDLETG
-664 HDFDFDEN
+664 N
-672 KELGLVNVTGKD
+672 ELGDISVSGKD
-684 IVKVQTV
+684 VFKT
-691 RYGSKLPDYG
+691 YTMTYTDKLPSFGVGDVDR
-701 LFDGGRFKK
+701 LKK
-710 TGYTAENLVMLLK
+710 EGYSLKGDNSSHWYMKDKSGVLSIAVNDDRVAYTA
-723 GGTSISTQVP
+723 IQ
-733 YTAVELATKA
+733 LATLA
-743 GKQDAFKTGNVSI
+743 GKQTAFETGNITI
-756 DIYPKWTVNTYT
+756 DLYPKWTVNTYS
-768 NEITHWAGGFKDQEG
+768 NRVDHWAWGFSNQEG
-783 NNYEKTYFKLRSTT
+783 NNGNKNAYRINTTYFDAVFGTT
-797 FSSSYNSKF
+797 FTMDGSKQT
-806 TLDASQ
+806 TLP
-812 KIEIPNGF
+812 KGF
-820 HLNQDFGSD
+820 HLQNK
-829 DISSDGSW
+829 
-837 TRYPFGT
+837 FGT
-844 QVTQKAQNMSFE
+844 SAIDGTWNTYPLGTKVTQGAKSVGFE
-856 YDYLPSVYKIT
+856 YDYYPTTYKIT

-876 SANPSY
+876 SANPST
-882 YNVLYGVSLKNP
+882 YNILYGVSLKNP
-894 TRIGYTFDGW
+894 TRTGYTFDGW
-904 ESNLF
+904 
-909 NLAQQ
+909 
-914 KFMCI
+914 
-919 NNVSGNELSNAKM
+919 
-932 QVWKDGKF
+932 
-940 LVQPLTVRSVGDAS
+940 
-954 KKYIHNYDTGMY
+954 YI
-966 TIRLAANG
+966 
-974 NIQDGGSYY
+974 
-983 AENVYLEKGKT
+983 
-994 YTFSFRVE
+994 
-1002 EASKSKYVISNVK
+1002 
-1015 VNKDGGTK
+1015 GGTK

-1058 WTPNKYTLSFNPNG
+1058 WTAKTLTYS
-1072 GTVNPTSKTVSYGSP
+1072 VQY
-1087 YGDLPTPTKSGN
+1087 
-1099 TFLGWFTEKDGG
+1099 
-1111 TQVSSTTTMGASNVT
+1111 VSSSGKT
-1126 LYAHW
+1126 LGSS
-1131 KLDIRDTVLGDRS
+1131 TV
-1144 VFSGTFG
+1144 SGTFG
-1151 QYIKNNS
+1151 TAKDIEAPAKTGYVTPSKQSVVFDSETEKTIKFVYTPTTYNITLKNATTNGIDKKIP
-1158 YIYSIEIGTEGSG
+1158 YTIETPTF
-1171 SLEATYDVSKNQD
+1171 SLESPSKTGYTFTGWTGSNGSTPQKTVTISQGSTGD
-1184 NSVKARVYRQNY
+1184 RVYTANWKAA
-1196 MYYTI
+1196 
-1201 SIMPETG
+1201 S
-1208 YRMVAPDNC
+1208 V
-1217 VRWFAWDATDLSRIQ
+1217 L
-1232 SISISQVD
+1232 
-1240 FKNTRN
+1240 
-1246 MSHMFNYCGIRDV
+1246 
-1259 TLRGINNKNI
+1259 
-1269 VMNGMFEGCDSLQ
+1269 
-1282 SITVD
+1282 
-1287 SLWRFDSSIGLDG
+1287 
-1300 IWTNGGIDYGG
+1300 
-1311 NTLPSYRDATYY
+1311 
-1323 KSTSY
+1323 
-1328 VYLETGAE
+1328 LETGSYFKE
-1336 LQKNLSSLITSYPSK
+1336 DLLKILGYTSVRSIQF
-1351 VAIVFGTPSG
+1351 VNTG
-1361 GLFGNAIDVSESKDG
+1361 GESMNGYYTTDVSANQDG
-1376 SVLMNW
+1376 SIEMCAR
-1382 GYSGGSMS
+1382 YDGGSMS
-1390 SGVIYI
+1390 WMNIFIYSTVPDMKI
-1396 YPSDS
+1396 QLNPDS
-1401 TKKIALNTESRGM
+1401 NNMWSY
-1414 FDSLYNNVPI
+1414 LYNNSLV
-1424 TVDFGTNAVTDVL
+1424 TVDFGYGIVDD
-1437 TRNTSTSLVWHA
+1437 SLVGTMEYP
-1449 SSDLKYTGDDICGL
+1449 SGSNLKFTGDDICGL
-1463 VSNPNNR
+1463 VTHVNNQSLNITENSEDS
-1470 SIQLQS
+1470 SILDVIDTLTPQLDDTTKDSEDTSDTVVEQS
-1476 DDVDNEQVTS
+1476 DETNN
-1486 PDVDTPDTQKDTDT
+1486 
-1500 TDSQKG
+1500 DSDGKV
-1506 TDISDESLAIDTP
+1506 DESQPTSGS
-1519 DVQEDINTEV
+1519 TER
-1529 TDSNDVLHEESSQ
+1529 
-1542 VGGIEEVIE
+1542 GIEK

>member
-31 LTGGWSFFTEYQIQQ
+31 LTGGGSFFTEYQIQQ

-503 NGNGATSGTMTDSV
+503 NGNGATSGTMTDSS
-517 HVYDTAKALT
+517 HVYDTVNSLT
-527 RNAYA
+527 KNAYA
-532 RTGYTFTGWNTKHD
+532 RTGYTFTGWNTKAD
-546 GKGTAYADGASVKN
+546 GKGTAYVDGDSVKN
-560 LTSNKDGVVTL
+560 LTASKDGVVTL
-571 YAQWKANSYTLTY
+571 YAQWKANRYTLTY
-584 DANGGT
+584 NANGGT
-590 VSTSSKTLQYGDA
+590 VSASSKTLQYGDA
-603 FGILPTPK
+603 FGTLPTPK
-611 RDGHKFLGWY
+611 RDGHRFLGWY

-626 GTKVS
+626 GTKIS
-631 ETTKI
+631 EATKI
-636 DAKNTT
+636 GAENTT

-653 INYHGDGAEYL
+653 INYHANGAEYFSDYDL
-664 HDFDFDEN
+664 NNN
-672 KELGLVNVTGKD
+672 KELGTINVAGKD

-691 RYGSKLPDYG
+691 KYGSKLPNYG
-701 LFDGGRFKK
+701 LLDGNRFTK
-710 TGYTAENLVMLLK
+710 TGHTAESSVMVLK
-723 GGTSISTQVP
+723 DGTSLSAIEP
-733 YTAVELATKA
+733 YTAIELATKA
-743 GKQDAFKTGNVSI
+743 GKQETFKTEDVSI
-756 DIYPKWTVNTYT
+756 DIYPKWVINWYS
-768 NEITHWAGGFKDQEG
+768 NRVEHWAGGFKNQEG
-783 NNYEKTYFKLRSTT
+783 NNGLKNYFKLDSTT

-812 KIEIPNGF
+812 KVEIPNGF

-837 TRYPFGT
+837 KRYPFGT
-844 QVTQKAQNMSFE
+844 QVTQKAQNMLFE
-856 YDYLPSVYKIT
+856 YDYLPNVYKIA

-876 SANPSY
+876 SSNPSY

-914 KFMCI
+914 KFTCI
-919 NNVSGNELSNAKM
+919 NNVSGNELTSAKM

-1058 WTPNKYTLSFNPNG
+1058 WTAKTLTYN
-1072 GTVNPTSKTVSYGSP
+1072 VQY
-1087 YGDLPTPTKSGN
+1087 
-1099 TFLGWFTEKDGG
+1099 
-1111 TQVSSTTTMGASNVT
+1111 VSSSGKT
-1126 LYAHW
+1126 LGSS
-1131 KLDIRDTVLGDRS
+1131 TV
-1144 VFSGTFG
+1144 SGTFG
-1151 QYIKNNS
+1151 TTKDIEAPAKTGYVTPSKQSVVFDSENAKTIKFVYTPTTYNITIRNVNTDGTDRKIP
-1158 YIYSIEIGTEGSG
+1158 YTIETPTF
-1171 SLEATYDVSKNQD
+1171 SLETPSKTGYTFTGWTGSNGSTPQKTVTISQGSTGD
-1184 NSVKARVYRQNY
+1184 RVYTAN
-1196 MYYTI
+1196 
-1201 SIMPETG
+1201 
-1208 YRMVAPDNC
+1208 
-1217 VRWFAWDATDLSRIQ
+1217 W
-1232 SISISQVD
+1232 
-1240 FKNTRN
+1240 
-1246 MSHMFNYCGIRDV
+1246 
-1259 TLRGINNKNI
+1259 
-1269 VMNGMFEGCDSLQ
+1269 
-1282 SITVD
+1282 
-1287 SLWRFDSSIGLDG
+1287 
-1300 IWTNGGIDYGG
+1300 
-1311 NTLPSYRDATYY
+1311 
-1323 KSTSY
+1323 KSAS
-1328 VYLETGAE
+1328 VLLETGSYFKE
-1336 LQKNLSSLITSYPSK
+1336 DLLKILGYTSVRSIQF
-1351 VAIVFGTPSG
+1351 VNTG
-1361 GLFGNAIDVSESKDG
+1361 GESMNGYYTTDVSANQDG
-1376 SVLMNW
+1376 SIEMCAR
-1382 GYSGGSMS
+1382 YDGGSMS
-1390 SGVIYI
+1390 WMNIFIYSTVPDMKI
-1396 YPSDS
+1396 QLNPDS
-1401 TKKIALNTESRGM
+1401 NNMWSY
-1414 FDSLYNNVPI
+1414 LYNNSLV
-1424 TVDFGTNAVTDVL
+1424 TVDFGYGIVDD
-1437 TRNTSTSLVWHA
+1437 SLVGTMEYP
-1449 SSDLKYTGDDICGL
+1449 SGSNLKFTGDDICGL
-1463 VSNPNNR
+1463 VTHVNNQSLNITENSEDS
-1470 SIQLQS
+1470 SILDVIDTLTPQLDDTTKDSEDTSDTVVEQS
-1476 DDVDNEQVTS
+1476 DETNN
-1486 PDVDTPDTQKDTDT
+1486 
-1500 TDSQKG
+1500 DSDGKV
-1506 TDISDESLAIDTP
+1506 DESQPTSGS
-1519 DVQEDINTEV
+1519 TER
-1529 TDSNDVLHEESSQ
+1529 
-1542 VGGIEEVIE
+1542 GIEK

>member
-31 LTGGWSFFTEYQIQQ
+31 LTGGGSFFTEYQIQQ

-503 NGNGATSGTMTDSV
+503 NGNGATSGTMTDSA
-517 HVYDTAKALT
+517 HVYDTTKVLT

-701 LFDGGRFKK
+701 LLDGGRFKK

-768 NEITHWAGGFKDQEG
+768 NEIIHWAGGFQNQEG

-844 QVTQKAQNMSFE
+844 QVTQKAQNMLFE

-914 KFMCI
+914 KFTCI
-919 NNVSGNELSNAKM
+919 NNVSGNELTSAKM

-1058 WTPNKYTLSFNPNG
+1058 WTAKTLTYN
-1072 GTVNPTSKTVSYGSP
+1072 VQY
-1087 YGDLPTPTKSGN
+1087 
-1099 TFLGWFTEKDGG
+1099 
-1111 TQVSSTTTMGASNVT
+1111 VSSSGKT
-1126 LYAHW
+1126 LGSS
-1131 KLDIRDTVLGDRS
+1131 TV
-1144 VFSGTFG
+1144 SGTFG
-1151 QYIKNNS
+1151 TTKDIEAPAKTGYVTPSKQSVVFDSENAKTIKFVYTPTTYNITIRNVNTDGTDRKIP
-1158 YIYSIEIGTEGSG
+1158 YTIETPTF
-1171 SLEATYDVSKNQD
+1171 SLETPSKTGYTFTGWTGSNGSTPQKTVTISQGSTGD
-1184 NSVKARVYRQNY
+1184 RVYTAN
-1196 MYYTI
+1196 
-1201 SIMPETG
+1201 
-1208 YRMVAPDNC
+1208 
-1217 VRWFAWDATDLSRIQ
+1217 W
-1232 SISISQVD
+1232 
-1240 FKNTRN
+1240 
-1246 MSHMFNYCGIRDV
+1246 
-1259 TLRGINNKNI
+1259 
-1269 VMNGMFEGCDSLQ
+1269 
-1282 SITVD
+1282 
-1287 SLWRFDSSIGLDG
+1287 
-1300 IWTNGGIDYGG
+1300 
-1311 NTLPSYRDATYY
+1311 
-1323 KSTSY
+1323 KSAS
-1328 VYLETGAE
+1328 VLLETGSYFKE
-1336 LQKNLSSLITSYPSK
+1336 DLLKILGYTSVRSIQF
-1351 VAIVFGTPSG
+1351 VNTG
-1361 GLFGNAIDVSESKDG
+1361 GESMNGYYTTDVSANQDG
-1376 SVLMNW
+1376 SIEMCAR
-1382 GYSGGSMS
+1382 YDGGSMS
-1390 SGVIYI
+1390 WMNIFIYSTVPDMKI
-1396 YPSDS
+1396 QLNPDS
-1401 TKKIALNTESRGM
+1401 NNMWSY
-1414 FDSLYNNVPI
+1414 LYNNSLV
-1424 TVDFGTNAVTDVL
+1424 TVDFGYGIVDD
-1437 TRNTSTSLVWHA
+1437 SLVGTMEYP
-1449 SSDLKYTGDDICGL
+1449 SGSNLKFTGDDICGL
-1463 VSNPNNR
+1463 VTHVNNQSLNITENSEDS
-1470 SIQLQS
+1470 SILDVIDTLTPQLDDTTKDSEDTSDTVVEQS
-1476 DDVDNEQVTS
+1476 DETNN
-1486 PDVDTPDTQKDTDT
+1486 
-1500 TDSQKG
+1500 DSDGKV
-1506 TDISDESLAIDTP
+1506 DESQPTSGS
-1519 DVQEDINTEV
+1519 TER
-1529 TDSNDVLHEESSQ
+1529 
-1542 VGGIEEVIE
+1542 GIEK